1 MKPWKGKRGRIA
13 AGASVSLHAAV
24 YLALAA
30 GGFFTLFQQYTR
42 QAGVT
47 EVMVYNAEDLAG
59 AGGRDAAGTDE
70 DLGGAADS
78 EGRAEASGAMAA
90 GEVASTNPDEMGTA
104 ADGMTYGTIS
114 QARREGGASTGAGTV
129 SRPPALAGKPQSVSQ
144 SGRDSG
150 GTGRAA
156 GPGKNEAAAP
166 AGTLQVPDAVA
177 DILDA
182 LRKKSPIKLSEAKT
196 VPPTP
201 AIPPSQSNTTVITA
215 ENMEAHQDTTVQ
227 QALQRVTGVT
237 VNEMVPGISSYVKLN
252 GDDRVLILVDG
263 QSLANAQG
271 SGYGRGSVDLASL
284 PGIGAIDH
292 IEVTK
297 GSGSVRYGSGAVGG
311 VINIVTKK
319 GNRNESSLDAY
330 TGSWGSHGLTL
341 TNEGRA
347 GKTSWL
353 LNGSIR
359 ERQYFGFPNGMPTD
373 SSHADYHDASA
384 FLRINQELNGHN
396 SLTFETSH
404 DDFHGHSATFWA
416 RGWYRKAGFY
426 KGKYSEEKA
435 ITEAEAK
442 RTPKD
447 KLVDRREDY
456 WYPNKNK
463 VVERLINNY
472 SLTWKFQ
479 TDKDTPGFLRYFND
493 YQRTYW
499 KNHYFTRSQGLEWQ
513 NNWQLGPHQHL
524 TAGAE
529 WTEDMG
535 TNYEANYID
544 KKRHNQALY
553 AEDALTFG
561 KFTVTPGLRWDD
573 NSTFGAHQ
581 TPRLAM
587 NYKANKDFNV
597 YASWGR
603 VFSPPRLNDQF
614 YITSTSHGNE
624 NLQPEEGYTQTLG
637 FQYQAGPKTS
647 LEGSIFHSNL
657 ENVIRWN
664 RTSSYSEAENLNEE
678 DKRGFELT
686 WKQKVNDKWDYEAG
700 YSYIHTKVDQGKGD
714 GLVYDTSYNQ
724 PNGYHAGVH
733 YQSGKWQ
740 AAVDM
745 TAGTG
750 RNDTYYRNNSYVV
763 WNASASYAPDKST
776 TIYARVNNFND
787 ESYDLYH
794 NYPAAGRN
802 WQIGVKKKF

>member
-47 EVMVYNAEDLAG
+47 EVMVYNAEDLGG

-70 DLGGAADS
+70 DLGGAADP

-150 GTGRAA
+150 GTVRAA

-182 LRKKSPIKLSEAKT
+182 LRKKFPVKLSEAKI

-319 GNRNESSLDAY
+319 GDRRESSLDAY
-330 TGSWGSHGLTL
+330 TGSWGMHGYTL
-341 TNEGRA
+341 TDSGRA
-347 GKTSWL
+347 GATSWL
-353 LNGSIR
+353 VSGSLEQR
-359 ERQYFGFPNGMPTD
+359 EYYAFPHGANTD
-373 SSHADYHDASA
+373 HSHGDIAKKSLSLRLDQDLTDQTSLTVKAYHQDYH
-384 FLRINQELNGHN
+384 GHG
-396 SLTFETSH
+396 STYKA
-404 DDFHGHSATFWA
+404 DPA
-416 RGWYRKAGFY
+416 GWYLTANKPIDRLVND
-426 KGKYSEEKA
+426 YSVTYHFK
-435 ITEAEAK
+435 K
-442 RTPKD
+442 
-447 KLVDRREDY
+447 
-456 WYPNKNK
+456 
-463 VVERLINNY
+463 
-472 SLTWKFQ
+472 Q
-479 TDKDTPGFLRYFND
+479 TAQPGFLRYFND

-499 KNHYFTRSQGLEWQ
+499 SNHYFTRTQGLEWQ
-513 NNWQLGPHQHL
+513 DNWQFGSHQHV

-535 TNYEANYID
+535 TNYEAHYID
-544 KKRHNQALY
+544 KKRHNQAFY

-561 KFTVTPGLRWDD
+561 KFTVTPGLRWDR
-573 NSTFGAHQ
+573 NSTFGSHQ

-587 NYKANKDFNV
+587 NYKANDAFNV

-614 YITSTSHGNE
+614 YMTTSRGQITSQGNE
-624 NLQPEEGYTQTLG
+624 NLQPEEGYTETLG
-637 FQYQAGPKTS
+637 FQYQAGPKTV
-647 LEGSIFHSNL
+647 LEGSVFHSNL
-657 ENVIRWN
+657 QHVIRWN
-664 RTSSYSEAENLNEE
+664 RAVMPHEAENLDEE

-686 WKQKVNDKWDYEAG
+686 WKQKVNDKWDYEGG
-700 YSYIHTKVDQGKGD
+700 YSYIRTKVDKGA
-714 GLVYDTSYNQ
+714 GLTFDTTYNQ
-724 PNGYHAGVH
+724 PNGYHVGIH
-733 YQSGKWQ
+733 YHSGKWQ
-740 AAVDM
+740 AGADM

-763 WNASASYAPDKST
+763 WNVSASYSPDAAT
-776 TIYARVNNFND
+776 TMYVKVNNLND
-787 ESYDLYH
+787 EAYDLYH

-802 WQIGVKKKF
+802 WQVGVKKKF

>member
-70 DLGGAADS
+70 DLGGAADP

-114 QARREGGASTGAGTV
+114 QARREGGALTGAGTV
-129 SRPPALAGKPQSVSQ
+129 SRPPALAGKPQSASQ

-150 GTGRAA
+150 GTVRAA

-166 AGTLQVPDAVA
+166 AGILQVPDAVA

-182 LRKKSPIKLSEAKT
+182 LRKKFPVKLSEAKI

-319 GNRNESSLDAY
+319 GDRRESSLDAY
-330 TGSWGSHGLTL
+330 NGSWGMHGYTL
-341 TNEGRA
+341 TDSGRA
-347 GKTSWL
+347 GATSWL
-353 LNGSIR
+353 VSGSLEQR
-359 ERQYFGFPNGMPTD
+359 EYYAFPHGANTD
-373 SSHADYHDASA
+373 HSRGDIAKKSLSLRLDQDLTDQTSLTVKAYHQDYH
-384 FLRINQELNGHN
+384 GHG
-396 SLTFETSH
+396 STYKA
-404 DDFHGHSATFWA
+404 DPA
-416 RGWYRKAGFY
+416 GWYLTANKPIDRLVND
-426 KGKYSEEKA
+426 YSVTYHFK
-435 ITEAEAK
+435 K
-442 RTPKD
+442 
-447 KLVDRREDY
+447 
-456 WYPNKNK
+456 
-463 VVERLINNY
+463 
-472 SLTWKFQ
+472 Q
-479 TDKDTPGFLRYFND
+479 TAQPGFLRYFND

-499 KNHYFTRSQGLEWQ
+499 SNHYFTRTQGLEWQ
-513 NNWQLGPHQHL
+513 DNWQLGSHQHV

-535 TNYEANYID
+535 TNYEAHYID
-544 KKRHNQALY
+544 KKRHNQAFY

-561 KFTVTPGLRWDD
+561 KFTVTPGLRWDR
-573 NSTFGAHQ
+573 NSTFGSHQ

-587 NYKANKDFNV
+587 NYKANDAFNV

-614 YITSTSHGNE
+614 YMTTSRGQITSQGNE
-624 NLQPEEGYTQTLG
+624 NLQPEEGYTETLG
-637 FQYQAGPKTS
+637 FQYQAGPKTV
-647 LEGSIFHSNL
+647 LEGSVFHSNL
-657 ENVIRWN
+657 QHVIRWN
-664 RTSSYSEAENLNEE
+664 RAVMPHEAENFDEE

-686 WKQKVNDKWDYEAG
+686 WKQKVNDKWDYEGG
-700 YSYIHTKVDQGKGD
+700 YSYIRTKVDKGA
-714 GLVYDTSYNQ
+714 GLTFDTTYNQ
-724 PNGYHAGVH
+724 PNGYHAGIH
-733 YQSGKWQ
+733 YHSGKWQ
-740 AAVDM
+740 AGADM

-763 WNASASYAPDKST
+763 WNVSASYSPDAAT
-776 TIYARVNNFND
+776 TMYVKVNNLND
-787 ESYDLYH
+787 EAYDLYH

-802 WQIGVKKKF
+802 WQVGVKKKF

>member
-70 DLGGAADS
+70 DLGGAADP

-129 SRPPALAGKPQSVSQ
+129 SRPPSLAGKPQSASQ

-150 GTGRAA
+150 GTVRAA

-182 LRKKSPIKLSEAKT
+182 LRKKFPAKLSEAKI
-196 VPPTP
+196 VPPAP

-292 IEVTK
+292 LEVTK

-319 GNRNESSLDAY
+319 GDRRESSLDAY
-330 TGSWGSHGLTL
+330 TGSWGMHGYTL
-341 TNEGRA
+341 TDSGRA
-347 GKTSWL
+347 GATSWL
-353 LNGSIR
+353 VSGSLEQR
-359 ERQYFGFPNGMPTD
+359 EYYAFPHGANTD
-373 SSHADYHDASA
+373 HSRGDIAKKSLSLRLDQDLTDQTSLTVKAYHQDYH
-384 FLRINQELNGHN
+384 GHG
-396 SLTFETSH
+396 STYKA
-404 DDFHGHSATFWA
+404 DPA
-416 RGWYRKAGFY
+416 GWYLTANKPIDRLVND
-426 KGKYSEEKA
+426 YSVTYHFK
-435 ITEAEAK
+435 K
-442 RTPKD
+442 
-447 KLVDRREDY
+447 
-456 WYPNKNK
+456 
-463 VVERLINNY
+463 
-472 SLTWKFQ
+472 Q
-479 TDKDTPGFLRYFND
+479 TAQPGFLRYFND

-499 KNHYFTRSQGLEWQ
+499 SNHYFTRTQGLEWQ
-513 NNWQLGPHQHL
+513 DNWQLGSHQHV

-535 TNYEANYID
+535 TNYEAHYID
-544 KKRHNQALY
+544 KKRHNQAFY

-561 KFTVTPGLRWDD
+561 KFTVTPGLRWDR
-573 NSTFGAHQ
+573 NSTFGSHQ

-587 NYKANKDFNV
+587 NYKANDAFNV

-614 YITSTSHGNE
+614 YMTTSRGQITSQGNE
-624 NLQPEEGYTQTLG
+624 NLQPEEGYTETLG
-637 FQYQAGPKTS
+637 FQYQAGPKTV
-647 LEGSIFHSNL
+647 LEGSVFHSNL
-657 ENVIRWN
+657 QHVIRWN
-664 RTSSYSEAENLNEE
+664 RAVMPHEAENLDEE

-686 WKQKVNDKWDYEAG
+686 WKQKVNDKWDYEGG
-700 YSYIHTKVDQGKGD
+700 YSYIRTKVDKGA
-714 GLVYDTSYNQ
+714 GLTFDTTYNQ

-733 YQSGKWQ
+733 YHSGKWQ
-740 AAVDM
+740 AGADM

-763 WNASASYAPDKST
+763 WNVSASYSPDAAT
-776 TIYARVNNFND
+776 TMYVKVNNLND
-787 ESYDLYH
+787 EAYDLYH

-802 WQIGVKKKF
+802 WQVGVKKKF

>member
-59 AGGRDAAGTDE
+59 AGGRDAAGSDE
-70 DLGGAADS
+70 DLGGAADLDS
-78 EGRAEASGAMAA
+78 SAGVSGTLTNGEAASPGLD
-90 GEVASTNPDEMGTA
+90 EVGTA
-104 ADGMTYGTIS
+104 ADGLTYEVIS
-114 QARREGGASTGAGTV
+114 QASREKGASTGAGTV
-129 SRPPALAGKPQSVSQ
+129 SRPPALAGKPQSASQ

-150 GTGRAA
+150 GTVRAA

-182 LRKKSPIKLSEAKT
+182 LRKKFPIKLSEAKT
-196 VPPTP
+196 IPPTP

-319 GNRNESSLDAY
+319 GDRRESSLDAY
-330 TGSWGSHGLTL
+330 TGSWGMHGYTL
-341 TNEGRA
+341 TDSGRA
-347 GKTSWL
+347 GATSWL
-353 LNGSIR
+353 VSGSLEQR
-359 ERQYFGFPNGMPTD
+359 EYYAFPHGANTD
-373 SSHADYHDASA
+373 HSRGDIAKKSLSLRLDQDLTDQTSLTVKAYHQDYH
-384 FLRINQELNGHN
+384 GHG
-396 SLTFETSH
+396 STYKA
-404 DDFHGHSATFWA
+404 DPA
-416 RGWYRKAGFY
+416 GWYLTANKPIDRLVND
-426 KGKYSEEKA
+426 YSVTYHFK
-435 ITEAEAK
+435 K
-442 RTPKD
+442 
-447 KLVDRREDY
+447 
-456 WYPNKNK
+456 
-463 VVERLINNY
+463 
-472 SLTWKFQ
+472 Q
-479 TDKDTPGFLRYFND
+479 TAQPGFLRYFND

-499 KNHYFTRSQGLEWQ
+499 SNHYFTRTQGLEWQ
-513 NNWQLGPHQHL
+513 DNWQLDSHQHV

-535 TNYEANYID
+535 TNYEAHYID
-544 KKRHNQALY
+544 KKRHNQAFY

-561 KFTVTPGLRWDD
+561 KFTVTPGLRWDR
-573 NSTFGAHQ
+573 NSTFGSHQ

-587 NYKANKDFNV
+587 NYKANDAFNV

-614 YITSTSHGNE
+614 YMTTSRGKITSQGNE
-624 NLQPEEGYTQTLG
+624 NLQPEEGYTETLG
-637 FQYQAGPKTS
+637 FQYQTGPKTV
-647 LEGSIFHSNL
+647 LEGSVFHSNL
-657 ENVIRWN
+657 QHVIRWN
-664 RTSSYSEAENLNEE
+664 RAVMPHEAENLDEE

-686 WKQKVNDKWDYEAG
+686 WKQKVNDKWDYEGG
-700 YSYIHTKVDQGKGD
+700 YSYIRTKVDKGA
-714 GLVYDTSYNQ
+714 GLTFDTTYNQ
-724 PNGYHAGVH
+724 PNGYHAGIH
-733 YQSGKWQ
+733 YHSGKWQ
-740 AAVDM
+740 AGADM

-763 WNASASYAPDKST
+763 WNVSASYSPDAAT
-776 TIYARVNNFND
+776 TMYVKVNNLND
-787 ESYDLYH
+787 EAYDLYH

-802 WQIGVKKKF
+802 WQVGVKKKF

>member
-70 DLGGAADS
+70 DLGGAADP

-114 QARREGGASTGAGTV
+114 QARREGGASTGSGTV
-129 SRPPALAGKPQSVSQ
+129 SRPPALAGKPQSASQ

-182 LRKKSPIKLSEAKT
+182 LRKKIPVKLSEVKI

-201 AIPPSQSNTTVITA
+201 TIPPSQSNTTVITA

-319 GNRNESSLDAY
+319 GDRRESSLDAY
-330 TGSWGSHGLTL
+330 TGSWGMHGYTL
-341 TNEGRA
+341 TDSGRA
-347 GKTSWL
+347 GATSWL
-353 LNGSIR
+353 VSGSLEQR
-359 ERQYFGFPNGMPTD
+359 EYYAFPHGANTD
-373 SSHADYHDASA
+373 HSRGDIAKKSLSLRLDQDLTDQTSLTVKAYHQDYH
-384 FLRINQELNGHN
+384 GHG
-396 SLTFETSH
+396 STYKA
-404 DDFHGHSATFWA
+404 DPA
-416 RGWYRKAGFY
+416 GWYLTANKPIDRLVND
-426 KGKYSEEKA
+426 YSVTYHFK
-435 ITEAEAK
+435 K
-442 RTPKD
+442 
-447 KLVDRREDY
+447 
-456 WYPNKNK
+456 
-463 VVERLINNY
+463 
-472 SLTWKFQ
+472 Q
-479 TDKDTPGFLRYFND
+479 TAQPGFLRYFND

-499 KNHYFTRSQGLEWQ
+499 SNHYFTRTQGLEWQ
-513 NNWQLGPHQHL
+513 DNWQLGSHQHV

-535 TNYEANYID
+535 TNYEAHYID
-544 KKRHNQALY
+544 KKRHNQAFY

-561 KFTVTPGLRWDD
+561 KFTVTPGLRWDR
-573 NSTFGAHQ
+573 NSTFGSHQ

-587 NYKANKDFNV
+587 NYKANDAFNV

-614 YITSTSHGNE
+614 YMTTSRGQITSQGNE
-624 NLQPEEGYTQTLG
+624 NLQPEEGYTETLG
-637 FQYQAGPKTS
+637 FQYQAGPKTV
-647 LEGSIFHSNL
+647 LEGSVFHSNL
-657 ENVIRWN
+657 QHVIRWN
-664 RTSSYSEAENLNEE
+664 RAVMPHEAENLDEE

-686 WKQKVNDKWDYEAG
+686 WKQKVNDKWDYEGG
-700 YSYIHTKVDQGKGD
+700 YSYIRTKVDKGA
-714 GLVYDTSYNQ
+714 GLTFDTTYNQ

-733 YQSGKWQ
+733 YHSGKWQ
-740 AAVDM
+740 AGADM

-763 WNASASYAPDKST
+763 WNVSASYSPDAAT
-776 TIYARVNNFND
+776 TMYVKVNNLND
-787 ESYDLYH
+787 EAYDLYH

-802 WQIGVKKKF
+802 WQVGVKKKF

>member
-70 DLGGAADS
+70 DLGGAADP

-104 ADGMTYGTIS
+104 ADGLTYEVIS
-114 QARREGGASTGAGTV
+114 QASREKAASTGSGTV
-129 SRPPALAGKPQSVSQ
+129 SRPPALAGKPQSASQ

-156 GPGKNEAAAP
+156 GMGKNEAAAP

-182 LRKKSPIKLSEAKT
+182 LRKKFPIKLSEAKI

-319 GNRNESSLDAY
+319 GDRRESSLDAY
-330 TGSWGSHGLTL
+330 TGSWGMHGYTL
-341 TNEGRA
+341 TDSGRA
-347 GKTSWL
+347 GATSWL
-353 LNGSIR
+353 VSGSLEQR
-359 ERQYFGFPNGMPTD
+359 EYYAFPHGANTD
-373 SSHADYHDASA
+373 HSRGDIAKKSLSLRLDQDLTDQTSLTVKAYHQDYH
-384 FLRINQELNGHN
+384 GHG
-396 SLTFETSH
+396 STYKA
-404 DDFHGHSATFWA
+404 DPA
-416 RGWYRKAGFY
+416 GWYLTANKPIDRLVND
-426 KGKYSEEKA
+426 YSVTYHFK
-435 ITEAEAK
+435 K
-442 RTPKD
+442 
-447 KLVDRREDY
+447 
-456 WYPNKNK
+456 
-463 VVERLINNY
+463 
-472 SLTWKFQ
+472 Q
-479 TDKDTPGFLRYFND
+479 TAQPGFLRYFND

-499 KNHYFTRSQGLEWQ
+499 SNHYFTRTQGLEWQ
-513 NNWQLGPHQHL
+513 DNWQLGSHQHV

-544 KKRHNQALY
+544 KKRHNQAFY

-561 KFTVTPGLRWDD
+561 KFTVTPGLRWD
-573 NSTFGAHQ
+573 NSSTYGVHQ

-587 NYKANKDFNV
+587 NYKANDAFNI

-614 YITSTSHGNE
+614 YMTTSRGQITSQGNE
-624 NLQPEEGYTQTLG
+624 NLQPEEGYTETLG
-637 FQYQAGPKTS
+637 FQYQAGPKTV
-647 LEGSIFHSNL
+647 LEGSVFHSNL
-657 ENVIRWN
+657 QHVIRWN
-664 RTSSYSEAENLNEE
+664 RAVMPHEAENLDEE

-686 WKQKVNDKWDYEAG
+686 WKQKVNDKWDYEGG
-700 YSYIHTKVDQGKGD
+700 YSYIRTKVDKGA
-714 GLVYDTSYNQ
+714 GLTFDTTYNQ

-733 YQSGKWQ
+733 YHSGKWQ
-740 AAVDM
+740 AGADM

-763 WNASASYAPDKST
+763 WNVSASYSPDAVT
-776 TIYARVNNFND
+776 TMYVKVNNLND
-787 ESYDLYH
+787 EAYDLYH

-802 WQIGVKKKF
+802 WQVGVKKKF

>member
-70 DLGGAADS
+70 DLGGAADP
-78 EGRAEASGAMAA
+78 EGRAEALGAMAV

-129 SRPPALAGKPQSVSQ
+129 SRPPALAGKPQSASQ

-182 LRKKSPIKLSEAKT
+182 LRKKFPVKLSEAKI

-319 GNRNESSLDAY
+319 GDRRESSLDAY
-330 TGSWGSHGLTL
+330 TGSWGMHGYTL
-341 TNEGRA
+341 TDSGRA
-347 GKTSWL
+347 GATSWL
-353 LNGSIR
+353 VSGSLEQR
-359 ERQYFGFPNGMPTD
+359 EYYAFPHGANTD
-373 SSHADYHDASA
+373 HSRGDIAKKSLSLRLDQDLTDQTSLTVKAYHQDYH
-384 FLRINQELNGHN
+384 GHG
-396 SLTFETSH
+396 STYKADPT
-404 DDFHGHSATFWA
+404 
-416 RGWYRKAGFY
+416 GWYLTANKPIDRLVND
-426 KGKYSEEKA
+426 YSVTYHFK
-435 ITEAEAK
+435 K
-442 RTPKD
+442 
-447 KLVDRREDY
+447 
-456 WYPNKNK
+456 
-463 VVERLINNY
+463 
-472 SLTWKFQ
+472 Q
-479 TDKDTPGFLRYFND
+479 TAQPGFLRYFND

-499 KNHYFTRSQGLEWQ
+499 SNHYFTRTQGLEWQ
-513 NNWQLGPHQHL
+513 DNWQLGSHQHV

-535 TNYEANYID
+535 TNYEAHYID
-544 KKRHNQALY
+544 KKRHNQAFY

-561 KFTVTPGLRWDD
+561 KFTVTPGLRWDR
-573 NSTFGAHQ
+573 NSTFGSHQ

-587 NYKANKDFNV
+587 NYKANDAFNV

-614 YITSTSHGNE
+614 YMTTSRGQITSQGNE
-624 NLQPEEGYTQTLG
+624 NLQPEEGYTETLG
-637 FQYQAGPKTS
+637 FQYQAGPKTV
-647 LEGSIFHSNL
+647 LEGSVFHSNL
-657 ENVIRWN
+657 QHVIRWN
-664 RTSSYSEAENLNEE
+664 RAVMPHEAENLDEE

-686 WKQKVNDKWDYEAG
+686 WKQKVNDKWDYEGG
-700 YSYIHTKVDQGKGD
+700 YSYIRTKVDKGA
-714 GLVYDTSYNQ
+714 GLTFDTTYNQ
-724 PNGYHAGVH
+724 PNGYHAGIH
-733 YQSGKWQ
+733 YHSGKWQ
-740 AAVDM
+740 AGADM

-763 WNASASYAPDKST
+763 WNVSASYSPDAAT
-776 TIYARVNNFND
+776 TMYVKVNNLND
-787 ESYDLYH
+787 EAYDLYH

-802 WQIGVKKKF
+802 WQVGVKKKF

>member
-47 EVMVYNAEDLAG
+47 EVMVYNAEDLGG

-70 DLGGAADS
+70 DLGGAADP

-150 GTGRAA
+150 GTVRAA

-182 LRKKSPIKLSEAKT
+182 LRKKFPVKLSEAKI

-201 AIPPSQSNTTVITA
+201 AIPPSQSNTTVIKA

-319 GNRNESSLDAY
+319 GDRRESSLDAY
-330 TGSWGSHGLTL
+330 TGSWGMHGYTL
-341 TNEGRA
+341 TDSGRA
-347 GKTSWL
+347 GATSWL
-353 LNGSIR
+353 VSGSLEQR
-359 ERQYFGFPNGMPTD
+359 EYYAFPHGANTD
-373 SSHADYHDASA
+373 HSHGDIAKKSLSLRLDQDLTDQTSLTVKAYHQDYH
-384 FLRINQELNGHN
+384 GHG
-396 SLTFETSH
+396 STYKA
-404 DDFHGHSATFWA
+404 DPA
-416 RGWYRKAGFY
+416 GWYLTANKPIDRLVND
-426 KGKYSEEKA
+426 YSVTYHFK
-435 ITEAEAK
+435 K
-442 RTPKD
+442 
-447 KLVDRREDY
+447 
-456 WYPNKNK
+456 
-463 VVERLINNY
+463 
-472 SLTWKFQ
+472 Q
-479 TDKDTPGFLRYFND
+479 TAQPGFLRYFND

-499 KNHYFTRSQGLEWQ
+499 SNHYFTRTQGLEWQ
-513 NNWQLGPHQHL
+513 DNWQLGSHQHV

-535 TNYEANYID
+535 TNYEAHYID
-544 KKRHNQALY
+544 KKRHNQAFY

-561 KFTVTPGLRWDD
+561 KFTVTPGLRWDR
-573 NSTFGAHQ
+573 NSTFGSHQ

-587 NYKANKDFNV
+587 NYKANDAFNV

-614 YITSTSHGNE
+614 YMTTSRGQITSQGNE
-624 NLQPEEGYTQTLG
+624 NLQPEEGYTETLG
-637 FQYQAGPKTS
+637 FQYQAGPKTV
-647 LEGSIFHSNL
+647 LEGSVFHSNL
-657 ENVIRWN
+657 QHVIRWN
-664 RTSSYSEAENLNEE
+664 RAVMPHEAENLDEE

-686 WKQKVNDKWDYEAG
+686 WKQKVNDKWDYEGG
-700 YSYIHTKVDQGKGD
+700 YSYIRTKVDKGA
-714 GLVYDTSYNQ
+714 GLTFDTTYNQ
-724 PNGYHAGVH
+724 PNGYHAGIH
-733 YQSGKWQ
+733 YHSGKWQ
-740 AAVDM
+740 AGADM

-763 WNASASYAPDKST
+763 WNVSASYSPDAAT
-776 TIYARVNNFND
+776 TMYVKVNNLND
-787 ESYDLYH
+787 EAYDLYH

-802 WQIGVKKKF
+802 WQVGVKKKF

>member
-70 DLGGAADS
+70 DLGGAADP

-114 QARREGGASTGAGTV
+114 QARREGGASTGSGTV
-129 SRPPALAGKPQSVSQ
+129 SRPPALAGKPQSASQ

-182 LRKKSPIKLSEAKT
+182 LRKKFPVKLSEAKI

-319 GNRNESSLDAY
+319 GDRRESSLDAY
-330 TGSWGSHGLTL
+330 TGSWGMHGYTL
-341 TNEGRA
+341 TDSGRA
-347 GKTSWL
+347 GATSWL
-353 LNGSIR
+353 VSGSLEQR
-359 ERQYFGFPNGMPTD
+359 EYYAFPHGANTD
-373 SSHADYHDASA
+373 HSRGDIAKKSLSLRLDQDLTDQTSLTVKAYHQDYH
-384 FLRINQELNGHN
+384 GHG
-396 SLTFETSH
+396 STYKA
-404 DDFHGHSATFWA
+404 DPA
-416 RGWYRKAGFY
+416 GWYLTANKPIDRLVND
-426 KGKYSEEKA
+426 YSVTYHFK
-435 ITEAEAK
+435 K
-442 RTPKD
+442 
-447 KLVDRREDY
+447 
-456 WYPNKNK
+456 
-463 VVERLINNY
+463 
-472 SLTWKFQ
+472 Q
-479 TDKDTPGFLRYFND
+479 TAQPGFLRYFND

-499 KNHYFTRSQGLEWQ
+499 SNHYFTRTQGLEWQ
-513 NNWQLGPHQHL
+513 DNWQLGSHQHV

-535 TNYEANYID
+535 TNYEAHYID
-544 KKRHNQALY
+544 KKRHNQAFY

-561 KFTVTPGLRWDD
+561 KFTVTPGLRWDR
-573 NSTFGAHQ
+573 NSTFGSHQ

-587 NYKANKDFNV
+587 NYKANDAFNV

-637 FQYQAGPKTS
+637 FQYQAGPKTV
-647 LEGSIFHSNL
+647 LEGSVFHSNL
-657 ENVIRWN
+657 QHVIRWN
-664 RTSSYSEAENLNEE
+664 RAVMPHEAENLDEE

-686 WKQKVNDKWDYEAG
+686 WKQKVNDKWDYEGG
-700 YSYIHTKVDQGKGD
+700 YSYIRTKVDKGA
-714 GLVYDTSYNQ
+714 GLTFDTTYNQ
-724 PNGYHAGVH
+724 PNGYHAGIH
-733 YQSGKWQ
+733 YHSGKWQ
-740 AAVDM
+740 AGADM

-763 WNASASYAPDKST
+763 WNVSASYSPDAAT
-776 TIYARVNNFND
+776 TMYVKVNNLND
-787 ESYDLYH
+787 EAYDLYH

-802 WQIGVKKKF
+802 WQVGVKKKF

>member
-70 DLGGAADS
+70 DLGGAADP

-129 SRPPALAGKPQSVSQ
+129 SRPPALAGKPQSASQ

-182 LRKKSPIKLSEAKT
+182 LRKKFPVKLSEAKI

-319 GNRNESSLDAY
+319 GDRRESSLDAY
-330 TGSWGSHGLTL
+330 TGSWGMHGYTL
-341 TNEGRA
+341 TDSGRA
-347 GKTSWL
+347 GATSWL
-353 LNGSIR
+353 VSGSLEQR
-359 ERQYFGFPNGMPTD
+359 EYYAFPHGANTD
-373 SSHADYHDASA
+373 HSRGDIAKKSLSLRLDQDLTDQTSLTVKAYHQDYH
-384 FLRINQELNGHN
+384 GHG
-396 SLTFETSH
+396 STYKA
-404 DDFHGHSATFWA
+404 DPA
-416 RGWYRKAGFY
+416 GWYLTANKPIDRLVND
-426 KGKYSEEKA
+426 YSVTYHFK
-435 ITEAEAK
+435 K
-442 RTPKD
+442 
-447 KLVDRREDY
+447 
-456 WYPNKNK
+456 
-463 VVERLINNY
+463 
-472 SLTWKFQ
+472 Q
-479 TDKDTPGFLRYFND
+479 TAQPGFLRYFND

-499 KNHYFTRSQGLEWQ
+499 SNHYFTRTQGLEWQ
-513 NNWQLGPHQHL
+513 DNWQLGSHQHV

-535 TNYEANYID
+535 TNYEAHYID
-544 KKRHNQALY
+544 KKRHNQAFY

-561 KFTVTPGLRWDD
+561 KFTVTPGLRWDR
-573 NSTFGAHQ
+573 NSTFGSHQ

-587 NYKANKDFNV
+587 NYKANDAFNV

-614 YITSTSHGNE
+614 YMTTSRGQITSQGNE
-624 NLQPEEGYTQTLG
+624 NLQPEEGYTETLG
-637 FQYQAGPKTS
+637 FQYQAGPKTV
-647 LEGSIFHSNL
+647 LEGSVFHSNL
-657 ENVIRWN
+657 QHVIRWN
-664 RTSSYSEAENLNEE
+664 RAVMPHEAENLDEE

-686 WKQKVNDKWDYEAG
+686 WKQKVNDKWDYEGG
-700 YSYIHTKVDQGKGD
+700 YSYIRTKVDKGA
-714 GLVYDTSYNQ
+714 GLTFDTTYNQ
-724 PNGYHAGVH
+724 PNGYHAGIH
-733 YQSGKWQ
+733 YHSGKWQ
-740 AAVDM
+740 AGADM

-763 WNASASYAPDKST
+763 WNVSASYSPDAAT
-776 TIYARVNNFND
+776 TMYVKVNNLND
-787 ESYDLYH
+787 EAYDLYH

-802 WQIGVKKKF
+802 WQVGVKKKF

>member
-1 MKPWKGKRGRIA
+1 MKSWKGKRGRIA

-70 DLGGAADS
+70 DLGGAADP

-114 QARREGGASTGAGTV
+114 QARREGAASTGAGTV
-129 SRPPALAGKPQSVSQ
+129 SRPPALAGKPQSASQ

-182 LRKKSPIKLSEAKT
+182 LRKKFPIKLSEAKT

-319 GNRNESSLDAY
+319 GDRRESSLDAY
-330 TGSWGSHGLTL
+330 TGSWGMHGYTL
-341 TNEGRA
+341 TDSGRA
-347 GKTSWL
+347 GATSWL
-353 LNGSIR
+353 VSGSLEQR
-359 ERQYFGFPNGMPTD
+359 EYYAFPHGANTD
-373 SSHADYHDASA
+373 HSRGDISKKSLSLRLDQDLTDQTSLTVKAYHQDYH
-384 FLRINQELNGHN
+384 GHGSTYKAN
-396 SLTFETSH
+396 P
-404 DDFHGHSATFWA
+404 A
-416 RGWYRKAGFY
+416 GWYLTANKPIDRLVND
-426 KGKYSEEKA
+426 YSVTYHFK
-435 ITEAEAK
+435 K
-442 RTPKD
+442 
-447 KLVDRREDY
+447 
-456 WYPNKNK
+456 
-463 VVERLINNY
+463 
-472 SLTWKFQ
+472 Q
-479 TDKDTPGFLRYFND
+479 TAQPGFLRYFND

-499 KNHYFTRSQGLEWQ
+499 SNHYFTRTQGLEWQ
-513 NNWQLGPHQHL
+513 DNWQLDSHQHV

-535 TNYEANYID
+535 TNYEAHYID
-544 KKRHNQALY
+544 KKRHNQAFY

-561 KFTVTPGLRWDD
+561 KFTVTPGLRWDR
-573 NSTFGAHQ
+573 NSTFGSHQ

-587 NYKANKDFNV
+587 NYKANDAFNV

-614 YITSTSHGNE
+614 YMTTSRGKITSQGNE
-624 NLQPEEGYTQTLG
+624 NLQPEEGYTETLG
-637 FQYQAGPKTS
+637 FQYQAGPKTV
-647 LEGSIFHSNL
+647 LEGSVFHSNL
-657 ENVIRWN
+657 QHVIRWN
-664 RTSSYSEAENLNEE
+664 RAVMPHEAENLDEE

-686 WKQKVNDKWDYEAG
+686 WKQKVNDKWDYEGG
-700 YSYIHTKVDQGKGD
+700 YSYIRTKVDKGA
-714 GLVYDTSYNQ
+714 GLTFDTTYNQ
-724 PNGYHAGVH
+724 PNGYHAGIH
-733 YQSGKWQ
+733 YHSGKWQ
-740 AAVDM
+740 AGADM

-763 WNASASYAPDKST
+763 WNVSASYSPDAAT
-776 TIYARVNNFND
+776 TMYVKVNNLND
-787 ESYDLYH
+787 EAYDLYH

-802 WQIGVKKKF
+802 WQVGVKKKF

>member
-70 DLGGAADS
+70 DLGGAADP

-104 ADGMTYGTIS
+104 ADGLTYEVIS
-114 QARREGGASTGAGTV
+114 QASREKAASTGSGTV
-129 SRPPALAGKPQSVSQ
+129 SRPPALAGKPQSASQ

-182 LRKKSPIKLSEAKT
+182 LRKKFPVKLSEAKI

-319 GNRNESSLDAY
+319 GDRRESSLDAY
-330 TGSWGSHGLTL
+330 TGSWGMHGYTL
-341 TNEGRA
+341 TDSGRA
-347 GKTSWL
+347 GATSWL
-353 LNGSIR
+353 VSGSLEQR
-359 ERQYFGFPNGMPTD
+359 EYYAFPHGANTD
-373 SSHADYHDASA
+373 HSRGDIAKKSLSLRLDQDLTDQTSLTVKAYHQDYH
-384 FLRINQELNGHN
+384 GHG
-396 SLTFETSH
+396 STYKADPT
-404 DDFHGHSATFWA
+404 
-416 RGWYRKAGFY
+416 GWYLTANKPIDRLVND
-426 KGKYSEEKA
+426 YSVTYHFK
-435 ITEAEAK
+435 K
-442 RTPKD
+442 
-447 KLVDRREDY
+447 
-456 WYPNKNK
+456 
-463 VVERLINNY
+463 
-472 SLTWKFQ
+472 Q
-479 TDKDTPGFLRYFND
+479 TAQPGFLRYFND

-499 KNHYFTRSQGLEWQ
+499 SNHYFTRTQGLEWQ
-513 NNWQLGPHQHL
+513 DNWQLGSHQHV

-535 TNYEANYID
+535 TNYEAHYID
-544 KKRHNQALY
+544 KKRHNQAFY

-561 KFTVTPGLRWDD
+561 KFTVTPGLRWDR
-573 NSTFGAHQ
+573 NSTFGSHQ

-587 NYKANKDFNV
+587 NYKANDAFNV

-614 YITSTSHGNE
+614 YMTTSRGQITSQGNE
-624 NLQPEEGYTQTLG
+624 NLQPEEGYTETLG
-637 FQYQAGPKTS
+637 FQYQAGPKTV
-647 LEGSIFHSNL
+647 LEGSVFHSNL
-657 ENVIRWN
+657 QHVIRWN
-664 RTSSYSEAENLNEE
+664 RAVMPHEAENLDEE

-686 WKQKVNDKWDYEAG
+686 WKQKVNDKWDYEGG
-700 YSYIHTKVDQGKGD
+700 YSYIRTKVDKGA
-714 GLVYDTSYNQ
+714 GLTFDTTYNQ
-724 PNGYHAGVH
+724 PNGYHAGIH
-733 YQSGKWQ
+733 YHSGKWQ
-740 AAVDM
+740 AGADM

-763 WNASASYAPDKST
+763 WNVSASYSPDAAT
-776 TIYARVNNFND
+776 TMYVKVNNLND
-787 ESYDLYH
+787 EAYDLYH

-802 WQIGVKKKF
+802 WQVGVKKKF

>member
-70 DLGGAADS
+70 DLGGAADP

-182 LRKKSPIKLSEAKT
+182 LRKKFPIKLSEAKI

-215 ENMEAHQDTTVQ
+215 ESMEAHQDTTVQ

-319 GNRNESSLDAY
+319 GDRRESSLDAY
-330 TGSWGSHGLTL
+330 TGSWGMHGYTL
-341 TNEGRA
+341 TDSGRA
-347 GKTSWL
+347 GATSWIVS
-353 LNGSIR
+353 GSLEQR
-359 ERQYFGFPNGMPTD
+359 EYYAFPHGANTD
-373 SSHADYHDASA
+373 HSRGDIAKKSLSLRLDQDLTDQTSLTVKAYHQDYH
-384 FLRINQELNGHN
+384 GHG
-396 SLTFETSH
+396 STYKA
-404 DDFHGHSATFWA
+404 DPA
-416 RGWYRKAGFY
+416 GWYLTANKPIDRLVND
-426 KGKYSEEKA
+426 YSVTYHFK
-435 ITEAEAK
+435 K
-442 RTPKD
+442 
-447 KLVDRREDY
+447 
-456 WYPNKNK
+456 
-463 VVERLINNY
+463 
-472 SLTWKFQ
+472 Q
-479 TDKDTPGFLRYFND
+479 TAQPGFLRYFND

-499 KNHYFTRSQGLEWQ
+499 SNHYFTRTQGLEWQ
-513 NNWQLGPHQHL
+513 DNWQLGPHQHL

-535 TNYEANYID
+535 TNYEAHYID
-544 KKRHNQALY
+544 KKRHNQAFY
-553 AEDALTFG
+553 AEDALMFG
-561 KFTVTPGLRWDD
+561 KFTVTPGLRWDR
-573 NSTFGAHQ
+573 NSTFGTHQ

-587 NYKANKDFNV
+587 NYKANDAFNV
-597 YASWGR
+597 YASWSR

-614 YITSTSHGNE
+614 YVTTSRGKVTSQGNE
-624 NLQPEEGYTQTLG
+624 NLQPEEGYTETLG
-637 FQYQAGPKTS
+637 FQYQAGPKTV
-647 LEGSIFHSNL
+647 LEGSVFHSNL
-657 ENVIRWN
+657 QHVIRWN
-664 RTSSYSEAENLNEE
+664 RAVMPHEAENLDEE

-686 WKQKVNDKWDYEAG
+686 WKQKVNDKWDYEGG
-700 YSYIHTKVDQGKGD
+700 YSYIRTKVDKGA
-714 GLVYDTSYNQ
+714 GLTFDTTYNQ

-733 YQSGKWQ
+733 YHSGKWQ
-740 AAVDM
+740 AGADM

-763 WNASASYAPDKST
+763 WNVSASYSPDAVT
-776 TIYARVNNFND
+776 TMYVKVNNLND
-787 ESYDLYH
+787 EAYDLYH

-802 WQIGVKKKF
+802 WQVGVKKKF

>member
-70 DLGGAADS
+70 DLGGAADP

-129 SRPPALAGKPQSVSQ
+129 SRPPSLAGKPQSASQ

-150 GTGRAA
+150 GTVRAA

-182 LRKKSPIKLSEAKT
+182 LRKKFPVKLSEAKI

-319 GNRNESSLDAY
+319 GDRRESSLDAY
-330 TGSWGSHGLTL
+330 TGSWGMHGYTL
-341 TNEGRA
+341 TDSGRA
-347 GKTSWL
+347 GATSWL
-353 LNGSIR
+353 VSGSLEQR
-359 ERQYFGFPNGMPTD
+359 EYYAFPHGANTD
-373 SSHADYHDASA
+373 HSRGDIAKKSLSLRLDQDLTDQTSLTVKAYHQDYH
-384 FLRINQELNGHN
+384 GHG
-396 SLTFETSH
+396 STYKA
-404 DDFHGHSATFWA
+404 DPA
-416 RGWYRKAGFY
+416 GWYLTANKPIDRLVND
-426 KGKYSEEKA
+426 YSVTYHFK
-435 ITEAEAK
+435 K
-442 RTPKD
+442 
-447 KLVDRREDY
+447 
-456 WYPNKNK
+456 
-463 VVERLINNY
+463 
-472 SLTWKFQ
+472 Q
-479 TDKDTPGFLRYFND
+479 TAQPGFLRYFND

-499 KNHYFTRSQGLEWQ
+499 SNHYFTRTQGLEWQ
-513 NNWQLGPHQHL
+513 DNWQLGSHQHV

-535 TNYEANYID
+535 TNYEAHYID
-544 KKRHNQALY
+544 KKRHNQAFY
-553 AEDALTFG
+553 AEDVLTFG
-561 KFTVTPGLRWDD
+561 KFTVTPGLRWDR
-573 NSTFGAHQ
+573 NSTFGSHQ

-587 NYKANKDFNV
+587 NYKANDAFNV

-614 YITSTSHGNE
+614 YITTSRGQITSQGNE
-624 NLQPEEGYTQTLG
+624 NLQPEEGYTETLG
-637 FQYQAGPKTS
+637 FQYQAGPKTV
-647 LEGSIFHSNL
+647 LEGSVFHSNL
-657 ENVIRWN
+657 QHVIRWN
-664 RTSSYSEAENLNEE
+664 RAVMPHEAENLDEE

-686 WKQKVNDKWDYEAG
+686 WKQKVNDKWDYEGG
-700 YSYIHTKVDQGKGD
+700 YSYIRTKVDKGA
-714 GLVYDTSYNQ
+714 GLTFDTTYNQ
-724 PNGYHAGVH
+724 PNGYHAGIH
-733 YQSGKWQ
+733 YHSGKWQ
-740 AAVDM
+740 AGADM

-763 WNASASYAPDKST
+763 WNVSASYSPDAAT
-776 TIYARVNNFND
+776 TMYVKVNNLND
-787 ESYDLYH
+787 EAYDLYH

-802 WQIGVKKKF
+802 WQVGVKKKF

>member
-13 AGASVSLHAAV
+13 TGASVSLHAAV

-70 DLGGAADS
+70 DLGGAADP

-90 GEVASTNPDEMGTA
+90 GKVASTNPDEMGTA

-129 SRPPALAGKPQSVSQ
+129 SRPPALAGKPQSASQ

-166 AGTLQVPDAVA
+166 AGPLQVPDAVA

-182 LRKKSPIKLSEAKT
+182 LRKKFPVKLSEVKM
-196 VPPTP
+196 VPPIP
-201 AIPPSQSNTTVITA
+201 AIPPSQSNTTIITA

-319 GNRNESSLDAY
+319 GDRRESSLDAY
-330 TGSWGSHGLTL
+330 TGSWGMHGYTL
-341 TNEGRA
+341 TDSGRA
-347 GKTSWL
+347 GATSWL
-353 LNGSIR
+353 VSGSLEQR
-359 ERQYFGFPNGMPTD
+359 EYYAFPHGANTD
-373 SSHADYHDASA
+373 HSRGDIAKKSLSLRLDQDLTDQTSLTVKAYHQDYH
-384 FLRINQELNGHN
+384 GHG
-396 SLTFETSH
+396 STYKA
-404 DDFHGHSATFWA
+404 DPA
-416 RGWYRKAGFY
+416 GWYLTANKPIDRLVND
-426 KGKYSEEKA
+426 YSVTYHFK
-435 ITEAEAK
+435 K
-442 RTPKD
+442 
-447 KLVDRREDY
+447 
-456 WYPNKNK
+456 
-463 VVERLINNY
+463 
-472 SLTWKFQ
+472 Q
-479 TDKDTPGFLRYFND
+479 TAQPGFLRYFND

-499 KNHYFTRSQGLEWQ
+499 SNHYFTRTQGLEWQ
-513 NNWQLGPHQHL
+513 DNWQLGSHQHV

-535 TNYEANYID
+535 TNYEAHYID
-544 KKRHNQALY
+544 KKRHNQAFY

-561 KFTVTPGLRWDD
+561 KFTVTPGLRWDR
-573 NSTFGAHQ
+573 NSTFGSHQ

-587 NYKANKDFNV
+587 NYKANDAFNV

-614 YITSTSHGNE
+614 YMTTSRGQITSQGNE
-624 NLQPEEGYTQTLG
+624 NLQPEEGYTETLG
-637 FQYQAGPKTS
+637 FQYQAGPKTV
-647 LEGSIFHSNL
+647 LEGSVFHSNL
-657 ENVIRWN
+657 QHVIRWN
-664 RTSSYSEAENLNEE
+664 RAVMPHEAENLDEE

-686 WKQKVNDKWDYEAG
+686 WKQKVNDKWDYEGG
-700 YSYIHTKVDQGKGD
+700 YSYIRTKVDKGA
-714 GLVYDTSYNQ
+714 GLTFDTTYNQ
-724 PNGYHAGVH
+724 PNGYHAGIH
-733 YQSGKWQ
+733 YHSGKWQ
-740 AAVDM
+740 AGADM

-763 WNASASYAPDKST
+763 WNVSASYSPDAAT
-776 TIYARVNNFND
+776 TMYVKVNNLND
-787 ESYDLYH
+787 EAYDLYH

-802 WQIGVKKKF
+802 WQVGVKKKF

>member
-59 AGGRDAAGTDE
+59 AGGRDAAGSDE
-70 DLGGAADS
+70 DQGGAADLDS
-78 EGRAEASGAMAA
+78 SAGVSGTLTNGEAASPGLD
-90 GEVASTNPDEMGTA
+90 EVGTA
-104 ADGMTYGTIS
+104 ADGLTYEVIS
-114 QARREGGASTGAGTV
+114 QASREKGASTGAGTV
-129 SRPPALAGKPQSVSQ
+129 SRPPALAGKPQSASQ
-144 SGRDSG
+144 SGQDSG
-150 GTGRAA
+150 GTVRAA

-182 LRKKSPIKLSEAKT
+182 LRKKFPVKLSEAKI

-319 GNRNESSLDAY
+319 GDRRESSLDAY
-330 TGSWGSHGLTL
+330 TGSWGMHGYTL
-341 TNEGRA
+341 TDSGRA
-347 GKTSWL
+347 GATSWL
-353 LNGSIR
+353 VSGSLEQR
-359 ERQYFGFPNGMPTD
+359 EYYAFPHGANTD
-373 SSHADYHDASA
+373 HSRGDIAKKSLSLRLDQDLTDQTSLTVKAYHQDYH
-384 FLRINQELNGHN
+384 GHG
-396 SLTFETSH
+396 STYKA
-404 DDFHGHSATFWA
+404 DPA
-416 RGWYRKAGFY
+416 GWYLTANKPIDRLVND
-426 KGKYSEEKA
+426 YSVTYHFK
-435 ITEAEAK
+435 K
-442 RTPKD
+442 
-447 KLVDRREDY
+447 
-456 WYPNKNK
+456 
-463 VVERLINNY
+463 
-472 SLTWKFQ
+472 Q
-479 TDKDTPGFLRYFND
+479 TAQPGFLRYFND

-499 KNHYFTRSQGLEWQ
+499 SNHYFTRTQGLEWQ
-513 NNWQLGPHQHL
+513 DNWQLDSHQHV

-535 TNYEANYID
+535 TNYEAHYID
-544 KKRHNQALY
+544 KKRHNQAFY

-561 KFTVTPGLRWDD
+561 KFTVTPGLRWDR
-573 NSTFGAHQ
+573 NSTFGSHQ

-587 NYKANKDFNV
+587 NYKANDAFNV

-614 YITSTSHGNE
+614 YMTTSRGKITSQGNE

-637 FQYQAGPKTS
+637 FQYQAGPKTV
-647 LEGSIFHSNL
+647 LEGSVFHSNL
-657 ENVIRWN
+657 QHVIRWN
-664 RTSSYSEAENLNEE
+664 RAVMPHEAENLDEE

-686 WKQKVNDKWDYEAG
+686 WKQKVNDKWDYEGG
-700 YSYIHTKVDQGKGD
+700 YSYIRTKVDKGA
-714 GLVYDTSYNQ
+714 GLTFDTTYNQ
-724 PNGYHAGVH
+724 PNGYHAGIH
-733 YQSGKWQ
+733 YHSGKWQ
-740 AAVDM
+740 AGADM

-763 WNASASYAPDKST
+763 WNVSASYSPDAAT
-776 TIYARVNNFND
+776 TMYVKVNNLND
-787 ESYDLYH
+787 EAYDLYH

-802 WQIGVKKKF
+802 WQVGVKKKF

>member
-70 DLGGAADS
+70 DLGGAADP

-182 LRKKSPIKLSEAKT
+182 LRKKFPVKLSEAKI

-319 GNRNESSLDAY
+319 GDRRESSLDAY
-330 TGSWGSHGLTL
+330 TGSWGMHGYTL
-341 TNEGRA
+341 TDSGRA
-347 GKTSWL
+347 GATSWL
-353 LNGSIR
+353 VSGSLEQR
-359 ERQYFGFPNGMPTD
+359 EYYAFPHGANTD
-373 SSHADYHDASA
+373 HSRGDIAKKSLSLRLDQDLTDQTSLTVKAYHQDYH
-384 FLRINQELNGHN
+384 GHG
-396 SLTFETSH
+396 STYKA
-404 DDFHGHSATFWA
+404 DPA
-416 RGWYRKAGFY
+416 GWYLTANKPIDRLVND
-426 KGKYSEEKA
+426 YSVTYHFK
-435 ITEAEAK
+435 K
-442 RTPKD
+442 
-447 KLVDRREDY
+447 
-456 WYPNKNK
+456 
-463 VVERLINNY
+463 
-472 SLTWKFQ
+472 Q
-479 TDKDTPGFLRYFND
+479 TAQPGFLRYFND

-499 KNHYFTRSQGLEWQ
+499 SNHYFTRTQGLEWQ
-513 NNWQLGPHQHL
+513 DNWQLGSHQHV

-535 TNYEANYID
+535 TNYEAHYID
-544 KKRHNQALY
+544 KKRHNQAFY

-561 KFTVTPGLRWDD
+561 KFTVTPGLRWDR
-573 NSTFGAHQ
+573 NSTFGSHQ

-587 NYKANKDFNV
+587 NYKANDAFNV

-614 YITSTSHGNE
+614 YMTTSRGQITSQGNE
-624 NLQPEEGYTQTLG
+624 NLQPEEGYTETLG
-637 FQYQAGPKTS
+637 FQYQAGPKTV
-647 LEGSIFHSNL
+647 LEGSVFHSNL
-657 ENVIRWN
+657 QHVIRWN
-664 RTSSYSEAENLNEE
+664 RAVMPHEAENLDEE

-686 WKQKVNDKWDYEAG
+686 WKQKVNDKWNYEGG
-700 YSYIHTKVDQGKGD
+700 YSYIRTKVDKGA
-714 GLVYDTSYNQ
+714 GLTFDTTYNQ
-724 PNGYHAGVH
+724 PNGYHAGIH
-733 YQSGKWQ
+733 YHSGKWQ
-740 AAVDM
+740 AGADM

-763 WNASASYAPDKST
+763 WNVSASYSPDAAT
-776 TIYARVNNFND
+776 TMYVKVNNLND
-787 ESYDLYH
+787 EAYDLYH

-802 WQIGVKKKF
+802 WQVGVKKKF

>member
-70 DLGGAADS
+70 DLGGAADP
-78 EGRAEASGAMAA
+78 EGRAEASGAMAV

-104 ADGMTYGTIS
+104 ADGMTYGTRS

-129 SRPPALAGKPQSVSQ
+129 SRPPALAGKPQSASQ

-182 LRKKSPIKLSEAKT
+182 LRKKFPVKLSEAKI

-201 AIPPSQSNTTVITA
+201 AIPPSQSNTSVITA

-319 GNRNESSLDAY
+319 GDRRESSLDAY
-330 TGSWGSHGLTL
+330 TGSWGMHGYTL
-341 TNEGRA
+341 TDSGRA
-347 GKTSWL
+347 GATSWL
-353 LNGSIR
+353 VSGSLEQR
-359 ERQYFGFPNGMPTD
+359 EYYAFPHGANTD
-373 SSHADYHDASA
+373 HSRGDIAKKSLSLRLDQDLTDQTSLTVKAYHQDYH
-384 FLRINQELNGHN
+384 GHG
-396 SLTFETSH
+396 STYKADPT
-404 DDFHGHSATFWA
+404 
-416 RGWYRKAGFY
+416 GWYLTANKPIDRLVND
-426 KGKYSEEKA
+426 YSVTYHFK
-435 ITEAEAK
+435 K
-442 RTPKD
+442 
-447 KLVDRREDY
+447 
-456 WYPNKNK
+456 
-463 VVERLINNY
+463 
-472 SLTWKFQ
+472 Q
-479 TDKDTPGFLRYFND
+479 TAQPGFLRYFND

-499 KNHYFTRSQGLEWQ
+499 SNHYFTRTQGLEWQ
-513 NNWQLGPHQHL
+513 DNWQLGSHQHV

-535 TNYEANYID
+535 TNYEAHYID
-544 KKRHNQALY
+544 KKRHNQAFY

-561 KFTVTPGLRWDD
+561 KFTVTPGLRWD
-573 NSTFGAHQ
+573 NSSTYGVHQ

-597 YASWGR
+597 YTSWGR

-686 WKQKVNDKWDYEAG
+686 WKQKVNDKWDYEGG
-700 YSYIHTKVDQGKGD
+700 YSYIRTKVDKGA
-714 GLVYDTSYNQ
+714 GLTFDTTYNQ
-724 PNGYHAGVH
+724 PNGYHVGIH
-733 YQSGKWQ
+733 YHSGKWQ
-740 AAVDM
+740 AGADM

-763 WNASASYAPDKST
+763 WNVSASYSPDAAT
-776 TIYARVNNFND
+776 TMYVKVNNLND
-787 ESYDLYH
+787 EAYDLYH

-802 WQIGVKKKF
+802 WQVGVKKKF

>member
-70 DLGGAADS
+70 DLGGAAAP

-104 ADGMTYGTIS
+104 ADGLTYEVIS
-114 QARREGGASTGAGTV
+114 QASREKAASTGPGTV
-129 SRPPALAGKPQSVSQ
+129 SRPPALAGKPQSASQ

-156 GPGKNEAAAP
+156 GMGKNEAAAP

-182 LRKKSPIKLSEAKT
+182 LRKKFPIKLSEAKI

-319 GNRNESSLDAY
+319 GDRRESSLDAY
-330 TGSWGSHGLTL
+330 TGSWGMHGYTL
-341 TNEGRA
+341 TDSGRA
-347 GKTSWL
+347 GATSWL
-353 LNGSIR
+353 VSGSLEQR
-359 ERQYFGFPNGMPTD
+359 EYYAFPHGANTD
-373 SSHADYHDASA
+373 HSRGDIAKKSLSLRLDQDLTDQTSLTVKAYHQDYH
-384 FLRINQELNGHN
+384 GHG
-396 SLTFETSH
+396 STYKA
-404 DDFHGHSATFWA
+404 DPA
-416 RGWYRKAGFY
+416 GWYLTANKPIDRLVND
-426 KGKYSEEKA
+426 YSVTYHFK
-435 ITEAEAK
+435 K
-442 RTPKD
+442 
-447 KLVDRREDY
+447 
-456 WYPNKNK
+456 
-463 VVERLINNY
+463 
-472 SLTWKFQ
+472 Q
-479 TDKDTPGFLRYFND
+479 TAQPGFLRYFND

-499 KNHYFTRSQGLEWQ
+499 SNHYFTRTQGLEWQ
-513 NNWQLGPHQHL
+513 DNWQLGSHQHV

-535 TNYEANYID
+535 TNYEAHYID
-544 KKRHNQALY
+544 KKRHNQAFY
-553 AEDALTFG
+553 AEDDLTFG
-561 KFTVTPGLRWDD
+561 KFTVTPGLRWDR
-573 NSTFGAHQ
+573 NSTFGSHQ

-587 NYKANKDFNV
+587 NYKANDAFNV

-614 YITSTSHGNE
+614 YMTTSRGKITSQGNE
-624 NLQPEEGYTQTLG
+624 NLQPEEGYTETLG
-637 FQYQAGPKTS
+637 FQYQTGPKTVI
-647 LEGSIFHSNL
+647 EGSVFHSNL
-657 ENVIRWN
+657 QHVIRWN
-664 RTSSYSEAENLNEE
+664 RAVMPHEAENLDEE

-686 WKQKVNDKWDYEAG
+686 WKQKVNDKWDYEGG
-700 YSYIHTKVDQGKGD
+700 YSYIRTKVDKGA
-714 GLVYDTSYNQ
+714 GLTFDTTYNQ
-724 PNGYHAGVH
+724 PNGYHAGIH
-733 YQSGKWQ
+733 YHSGKWQ
-740 AAVDM
+740 AGADM

-763 WNASASYAPDKST
+763 WNVSASYSPDAAT
-776 TIYARVNNFND
+776 TMYVKVNNLND
-787 ESYDLYH
+787 EAYDLYH

-802 WQIGVKKKF
+802 WQVGVKKKF

>member
-1 MKPWKGKRGRIA
+1 MKPGKGKRGRIA
-13 AGASVSLHAAV
+13 AGTSVSLHAAV

-30 GGFFTLFQQYTR
+30 GGFFTLFQQYTH

-59 AGGRDAAGTDE
+59 VGGRDAAGIDE
-70 DLGGAADS
+70 DLGGAADP

-129 SRPPALAGKPQSVSQ
+129 SRPPTLAGKPQSASQ

-166 AGTLQVPDAVA
+166 AGILQVPDAVA

-182 LRKKSPIKLSEAKT
+182 LRKKFPVKLSEAKI

-201 AIPPSQSNTTVITA
+201 AIPPSQSNTTIITA
-215 ENMEAHQDTTVQ
+215 EKMEAHQDTTVQ
-227 QALQRVTGVT
+227 QVLQRVTGVT

-319 GNRNESSLDAY
+319 GDRCESSLDAY
-330 TGSWGSHGLTL
+330 TGSWGMHGYTL
-341 TNEGRA
+341 TDSGRA
-347 GKTSWL
+347 GATSWL
-353 LNGSIR
+353 VSGSLEQR
-359 ERQYFGFPNGMPTD
+359 EYYAFPHGANTD
-373 SSHADYHDASA
+373 HSRGDIAKKSLSLRLDQDLTDQTSLTVKAYHQDYH
-384 FLRINQELNGHN
+384 GHG
-396 SLTFETSH
+396 STYKA
-404 DDFHGHSATFWA
+404 DPA
-416 RGWYRKAGFY
+416 GWYLTANKPIDRLVND
-426 KGKYSEEKA
+426 YSVTYHFK
-435 ITEAEAK
+435 K
-442 RTPKD
+442 
-447 KLVDRREDY
+447 
-456 WYPNKNK
+456 
-463 VVERLINNY
+463 
-472 SLTWKFQ
+472 Q
-479 TDKDTPGFLRYFND
+479 TAQPGFLRYFND

-499 KNHYFTRSQGLEWQ
+499 SNHYFTRTQGLEWQ
-513 NNWQLGPHQHL
+513 DNWQLGSHQHV

-535 TNYEANYID
+535 TNYEAHYID
-544 KKRHNQALY
+544 KKRHNQAFY

-561 KFTVTPGLRWDD
+561 KFTVTPGLRWDR
-573 NSTFGAHQ
+573 NSTFGSHQ

-587 NYKANKDFNV
+587 NYKANDAFNV

-614 YITSTSHGNE
+614 YMTTSRGQITSQGNE
-624 NLQPEEGYTQTLG
+624 NLQPEEGYTETLG
-637 FQYQAGPKTS
+637 FQYQAGPKTV
-647 LEGSIFHSNL
+647 LEGSVFHSNL
-657 ENVIRWN
+657 QHVIRWN
-664 RTSSYSEAENLNEE
+664 RAVMPHEAENFDEE

-686 WKQKVNDKWDYEAG
+686 WKQKVNDKWDYEGG
-700 YSYIHTKVDQGKGD
+700 YSYIRTKVDKGA
-714 GLVYDTSYNQ
+714 GLTFDTTYNQ
-724 PNGYHAGVH
+724 PNGYHAGIH
-733 YQSGKWQ
+733 YHSGKWQ
-740 AAVDM
+740 AGADM

-763 WNASASYAPDKST
+763 WNVSASYSPDAAT
-776 TIYARVNNFND
+776 TMYVKVNNLND
-787 ESYDLYH
+787 EAYDLYH

-802 WQIGVKKKF
+802 WQVGVKKKF

>member
-70 DLGGAADS
+70 DLGGAADP

-129 SRPPALAGKPQSVSQ
+129 SRPPALAGKPQSASQ

-182 LRKKSPIKLSEAKT
+182 LRKKFPVKLSEAKI
-196 VPPTP
+196 VPPTS
-201 AIPPSQSNTTVITA
+201 AIPPNQSNTTVITA

-319 GNRNESSLDAY
+319 GDRRESSLDAY
-330 TGSWGSHGLTL
+330 TGSWGIHGYTL
-341 TNEGRA
+341 TDSGRA
-347 GKTSWL
+347 GATSWIVS
-353 LNGSIR
+353 GSLEQR
-359 ERQYFGFPNGMPTD
+359 EYYAFPHGANTD
-373 SSHADYHDASA
+373 HSRGDIAKKSLSLRLDQDLTDQTSLTVKAYHQDYH
-384 FLRINQELNGHN
+384 GHG
-396 SLTFETSH
+396 STYKA
-404 DDFHGHSATFWA
+404 DPA
-416 RGWYRKAGFY
+416 GWYLTANKPIDRLVND
-426 KGKYSEEKA
+426 YSVTYHFK
-435 ITEAEAK
+435 K
-442 RTPKD
+442 
-447 KLVDRREDY
+447 
-456 WYPNKNK
+456 
-463 VVERLINNY
+463 
-472 SLTWKFQ
+472 Q
-479 TDKDTPGFLRYFND
+479 TAQPGFLRYFND

-499 KNHYFTRSQGLEWQ
+499 SNHYFTRTQGLEWQ
-513 NNWQLGPHQHL
+513 DNWQLGSHQHV

-535 TNYEANYID
+535 TNYEAHYID
-544 KKRHNQALY
+544 KKRHNQAFY

-561 KFTVTPGLRWDD
+561 KFTVTPGLRWDR
-573 NSTFGAHQ
+573 NSTFGTHQ

-587 NYKANKDFNV
+587 NYKANDAFNV
-597 YASWGR
+597 YASWSR

-614 YITSTSHGNE
+614 YVTTSRGKVTSQGNE

-637 FQYQAGPKTS
+637 FQYQAGPKTNI
-647 LEGSIFHSNL
+647 EGSIFHSNL
-657 ENVIRWN
+657 QHVIRWN
-664 RTSSYSEAENLNEE
+664 RAVMPHEAENLDEE

-700 YSYIHTKVDQGKGD
+700 YSYIRTKVDKGE
-714 GLVYDTSYNQ
+714 GLAFDTTYNQ

-733 YQSGKWQ
+733 YHSGKWQ
-740 AAVDM
+740 ANADM

-763 WNASASYAPDKST
+763 WNVGASYSPNAAT
-776 TIYARVNNFND
+776 TVYAKVNNLND
-787 ESYDLYH
+787 EAYDLYH
-794 NYPAAGRN
+794 NYPSAGRN
-802 WQIGVKKKF
+802 WQVGVKRKF

>member
-70 DLGGAADS
+70 DLGGAADP

-129 SRPPALAGKPQSVSQ
+129 SRPPALAGKPQSASQ

-156 GPGKNEAAAP
+156 GMGKNEAAAP

-182 LRKKSPIKLSEAKT
+182 LRKKFPVKLSEAKI

-319 GNRNESSLDAY
+319 GDRRESSLDAY
-330 TGSWGSHGLTL
+330 TGSWGMHGYTL
-341 TNEGRA
+341 TDSGRA
-347 GKTSWL
+347 GATSWL
-353 LNGSIR
+353 VSGSLEQR
-359 ERQYFGFPNGMPTD
+359 EYYAFPHGANTD
-373 SSHADYHDASA
+373 HSRGDIAKKSLSLRLDQDLTDQTSLTVKAYHQDYH
-384 FLRINQELNGHN
+384 GHG
-396 SLTFETSH
+396 STYKA
-404 DDFHGHSATFWA
+404 DPA
-416 RGWYRKAGFY
+416 GWYLTANKPIDRLVND
-426 KGKYSEEKA
+426 YSVTYHFK
-435 ITEAEAK
+435 K
-442 RTPKD
+442 
-447 KLVDRREDY
+447 
-456 WYPNKNK
+456 
-463 VVERLINNY
+463 
-472 SLTWKFQ
+472 Q
-479 TDKDTPGFLRYFND
+479 TAQPGFLRYFND

-499 KNHYFTRSQGLEWQ
+499 SNHYFTRTQGLEWQ
-513 NNWQLGPHQHL
+513 DNWQLGSHQHV

-535 TNYEANYID
+535 TNYEAHYID
-544 KKRHNQALY
+544 KKRHNQAFY

-561 KFTVTPGLRWDD
+561 KFTVTPGLRWDR
-573 NSTFGAHQ
+573 NSTFGSHQ

-587 NYKANKDFNV
+587 NYKANDAFNV

-614 YITSTSHGNE
+614 YMTTSRGQITSQGNE
-624 NLQPEEGYTQTLG
+624 NLQPEEGYTETLG
-637 FQYQAGPKTS
+637 FQYQAGPKTV
-647 LEGSIFHSNL
+647 LEGSVFHSNL
-657 ENVIRWN
+657 QHVIRWN
-664 RTSSYSEAENLNEE
+664 RAVMPHEAENLDEE

-686 WKQKVNDKWDYEAG
+686 WKQKVNDKWDYEGG
-700 YSYIHTKVDQGKGD
+700 YSYIRTKVDKGA
-714 GLVYDTSYNQ
+714 GLTFDTTYNQ
-724 PNGYHAGVH
+724 PNGYHAGIH
-733 YQSGKWQ
+733 YHSGKWQ
-740 AAVDM
+740 AGADM

-763 WNASASYAPDKST
+763 WNVSASYSPDAAT
-776 TIYARVNNFND
+776 TMYVKVNNLND
-787 ESYDLYH
+787 EAYDLYH

-802 WQIGVKKKF
+802 WQVGVKKKF

>member
-47 EVMVYNAEDLAG
+47 EVMVYSAEDLAG

-70 DLGGAADS
+70 DLGGAADP

-104 ADGMTYGTIS
+104 ADGLTYEVIS
-114 QARREGGASTGAGTV
+114 QASWEKAASTGSGTV
-129 SRPPALAGKPQSVSQ
+129 SRPPALAGKPQSASQ

-150 GTGRAA
+150 GTVRAA
-156 GPGKNEAAAP
+156 GMGKNEAAAP

-182 LRKKSPIKLSEAKT
+182 LRKKFPIKLSEAKI

-319 GNRNESSLDAY
+319 GDRRESSLDAY
-330 TGSWGSHGLTL
+330 TGSWGMHGYTL
-341 TNEGRA
+341 TDSGRA
-347 GKTSWL
+347 GATSWL
-353 LNGSIR
+353 VSGSLEQR
-359 ERQYFGFPNGMPTD
+359 EYYAFPHGANTD
-373 SSHADYHDASA
+373 HSRGDIAKKSLSLRLDQDLTDQTSLTVKAYHQDYH
-384 FLRINQELNGHN
+384 GHG
-396 SLTFETSH
+396 STYKA
-404 DDFHGHSATFWA
+404 DPA
-416 RGWYRKAGFY
+416 GWYLTANKPIDRLVND
-426 KGKYSEEKA
+426 YSVTYHFK
-435 ITEAEAK
+435 K
-442 RTPKD
+442 
-447 KLVDRREDY
+447 
-456 WYPNKNK
+456 
-463 VVERLINNY
+463 
-472 SLTWKFQ
+472 Q
-479 TDKDTPGFLRYFND
+479 TAQPGFLRYFND

-499 KNHYFTRSQGLEWQ
+499 SNHYFTRTQGLEWQ
-513 NNWQLGPHQHL
+513 DNWQLGSHQHV

-535 TNYEANYID
+535 TNYEAHYID
-544 KKRHNQALY
+544 KKRHNQAFY

-561 KFTVTPGLRWDD
+561 KFTVTPGLRWDR
-573 NSTFGAHQ
+573 NSTFGSHQ

-587 NYKANKDFNV
+587 NYKANDAFNV

-603 VFSPPRLNDQF
+603 VFSPPRLNDRF

-686 WKQKVNDKWDYEAG
+686 WKQKVNDKWDYEGG
-700 YSYIHTKVDQGKGD
+700 YSYIRTKVDKGA
-714 GLVYDTSYNQ
+714 GLTFDTTYNQ
-724 PNGYHAGVH
+724 PNGYHAGIH
-733 YQSGKWQ
+733 YHSGKWQ
-740 AAVDM
+740 AGADM

-763 WNASASYAPDKST
+763 WNVSASYSPDAAT
-776 TIYARVNNFND
+776 TMYVKVNNLND
-787 ESYDLYH
+787 EAYDLYH

-802 WQIGVKKKF
+802 WQVGVKKKF

>member
-24 YLALAA
+24 YLVLAA

-70 DLGGAADS
+70 DLGGAADP

-129 SRPPALAGKPQSVSQ
+129 SRPPALAGKPQSASQ

-150 GTGRAA
+150 GTGWAA

-177 DILDA
+177 NILDA
-182 LRKKSPIKLSEAKT
+182 LRKKFPIKLSEAKT

-319 GNRNESSLDAY
+319 GDRRESSLDAY
-330 TGSWGSHGLTL
+330 TGSWGMHGYTL
-341 TNEGRA
+341 TDSGRA
-347 GKTSWL
+347 GATSWL
-353 LNGSIR
+353 VSGSLEQR
-359 ERQYFGFPNGMPTD
+359 EYYAFPHGANTD
-373 SSHADYHDASA
+373 HSRGDIAKKSLSLRLDQDLTDQTLLTVKAYHQDYH
-384 FLRINQELNGHN
+384 GHG
-396 SLTFETSH
+396 STYKA
-404 DDFHGHSATFWA
+404 DPA
-416 RGWYRKAGFY
+416 GWYLTANKPIDRLVND
-426 KGKYSEEKA
+426 YSVTYHFK
-435 ITEAEAK
+435 K
-442 RTPKD
+442 
-447 KLVDRREDY
+447 
-456 WYPNKNK
+456 
-463 VVERLINNY
+463 
-472 SLTWKFQ
+472 Q
-479 TDKDTPGFLRYFND
+479 TAQPGFLRYFND

-499 KNHYFTRSQGLEWQ
+499 SNHYFTRTQGLEWQ
-513 NNWQLGPHQHL
+513 DNWQLGSHQHV

-544 KKRHNQALY
+544 KKRHNQAFY

-561 KFTVTPGLRWDD
+561 KFTVTPGLRWDR
-573 NSTFGAHQ
+573 NSTFGSHQ

-587 NYKANKDFNV
+587 NYKANDAFNV

-614 YITSTSHGNE
+614 YMTTSRGQITSQGNE
-624 NLQPEEGYTQTLG
+624 NLQPEEGYTETLG
-637 FQYQAGPKTS
+637 FQYQAGPKTV
-647 LEGSIFHSNL
+647 LEGSVFHSDL
-657 ENVIRWN
+657 QHVIRWN
-664 RTSSYSEAENLNEE
+664 RAVMPHEAENLDEE

-686 WKQKVNDKWDYEAG
+686 WKQKVNDKWDYEGG
-700 YSYIHTKVDQGKGD
+700 YSYIRTKVDKGA
-714 GLVYDTSYNQ
+714 GLTFDTTYNQ
-724 PNGYHAGVH
+724 PNGYHAGIH
-733 YQSGKWQ
+733 YHSGKWQ
-740 AAVDM
+740 AGADM

-763 WNASASYAPDKST
+763 WNVSASYSPDAAT
-776 TIYARVNNFND
+776 TMYVKVNNLND
-787 ESYDLYH
+787 EAYDLYH

-802 WQIGVKKKF
+802 WQVGVKKKF

>member
-59 AGGRDAAGTDE
+59 AGGRDAAGSDE
-70 DLGGAADS
+70 DQGGAADLDS
-78 EGRAEASGAMAA
+78 SAGVSGTLTNGEAASPGLD
-90 GEVASTNPDEMGTA
+90 EVGTA
-104 ADGMTYGTIS
+104 ADGLTYEVIS
-114 QARREGGASTGAGTV
+114 QASREKAASTGSGTV
-129 SRPPALAGKPQSVSQ
+129 SRPPALAGKPQSASQ

-182 LRKKSPIKLSEAKT
+182 LRKKFPIKLSEAKI

-319 GNRNESSLDAY
+319 GDRRESSLDAY
-330 TGSWGSHGLTL
+330 TGSWGMHGYTL
-341 TNEGRA
+341 TDSGRA
-347 GKTSWL
+347 GATSWL
-353 LNGSIR
+353 VSGSLEQR
-359 ERQYFGFPNGMPTD
+359 EYYAFPHGANTD
-373 SSHADYHDASA
+373 HSRGDISKKSLSLRLDQDLTDQTSLTVKAYHQDYH
-384 FLRINQELNGHN
+384 GHGSTYKAN
-396 SLTFETSH
+396 P
-404 DDFHGHSATFWA
+404 A
-416 RGWYRKAGFY
+416 GWYLTANKPIDRLVND
-426 KGKYSEEKA
+426 YSVTYHFK
-435 ITEAEAK
+435 K
-442 RTPKD
+442 
-447 KLVDRREDY
+447 
-456 WYPNKNK
+456 
-463 VVERLINNY
+463 
-472 SLTWKFQ
+472 Q
-479 TDKDTPGFLRYFND
+479 TAQPGFLRYFND

-499 KNHYFTRSQGLEWQ
+499 SNHYFTRTQGLEWQ
-513 NNWQLGPHQHL
+513 DNWQLDSHQHV

-535 TNYEANYID
+535 TNYEAHYID
-544 KKRHNQALY
+544 KKRHNQAFY

-561 KFTVTPGLRWDD
+561 KFTVTPGLRWDR
-573 NSTFGAHQ
+573 NSTFGSHQ

-587 NYKANKDFNV
+587 NYKANDAFNV

-686 WKQKVNDKWDYEAG
+686 WKQNVNDKWDYEGG
-700 YSYIHTKVDQGKGD
+700 YSYIRTKVDKGA
-714 GLVYDTSYNQ
+714 GLTFDTTYNQ
-724 PNGYHAGVH
+724 PNGYHAGIH
-733 YQSGKWQ
+733 YHSGKWQ
-740 AAVDM
+740 AGADM

-763 WNASASYAPDKST
+763 WNVSASYSPDAAT
-776 TIYARVNNFND
+776 TMYVKVNNLND
-787 ESYDLYH
+787 EAYDLYH

-802 WQIGVKKKF
+802 WQVGVKKKF

>member
-129 SRPPALAGKPQSVSQ
+129 SRPPALAGKPQSASQ

-150 GTGRAA
+150 GTVRAA

-182 LRKKSPIKLSEAKT
+182 LRKKFPIKLSEAKT

-201 AIPPSQSNTTVITA
+201 AIPPSQSNTTIITA

-319 GNRNESSLDAY
+319 GDRRESSLDAY
-330 TGSWGSHGLTL
+330 TGSWGMHGYTL
-341 TNEGRA
+341 TDSGRA
-347 GKTSWL
+347 GATSWL
-353 LNGSIR
+353 VSGSLEQR
-359 ERQYFGFPNGMPTD
+359 EYYAFPHGANTD
-373 SSHADYHDASA
+373 HSRGDIAKKSLSLRLDQDLTDQTSLTVKAYHQDYH
-384 FLRINQELNGHN
+384 GHGSTYKAN
-396 SLTFETSH
+396 P
-404 DDFHGHSATFWA
+404 A
-416 RGWYRKAGFY
+416 GWYLTANKPIDRLVND
-426 KGKYSEEKA
+426 YSVTYHFK
-435 ITEAEAK
+435 K
-442 RTPKD
+442 
-447 KLVDRREDY
+447 
-456 WYPNKNK
+456 
-463 VVERLINNY
+463 
-472 SLTWKFQ
+472 Q
-479 TDKDTPGFLRYFND
+479 TAQPGFLRYFND

-499 KNHYFTRSQGLEWQ
+499 SNHYFTRTQGLEWQ
-513 NNWQLGPHQHL
+513 DNWQLDSHQHV

-535 TNYEANYID
+535 TNYEAHYID
-544 KKRHNQALY
+544 KKRHNQAFY

-561 KFTVTPGLRWDD
+561 KFTVTPGLRWDR
-573 NSTFGAHQ
+573 NSTFGSHQ

-587 NYKANKDFNV
+587 NYKANDAFNV

-686 WKQKVNDKWDYEAG
+686 WKQKVNDKWDYEGG
-700 YSYIHTKVDQGKGD
+700 YSYIRTKVDKGA
-714 GLVYDTSYNQ
+714 GLTFDTTYNQ
-724 PNGYHAGVH
+724 PNGYHAGIH
-733 YQSGKWQ
+733 YHSGKWQ
-740 AAVDM
+740 AGADM

-763 WNASASYAPDKST
+763 WNVSASYSPDAAT
-776 TIYARVNNFND
+776 TMYVKVNNLND
-787 ESYDLYH
+787 EAYDLYH

-802 WQIGVKKKF
+802 WQVGVKKKF

>member
-59 AGGRDAAGTDE
+59 AGGRDAAGSDE
-70 DLGGAADS
+70 DQGVAADLDS
-78 EGRAEASGAMAA
+78 SAGVSGTLTNGEAASPSLD
-90 GEVASTNPDEMGTA
+90 EVGTA
-104 ADGMTYGTIS
+104 ADGLTYEVIS
-114 QARREGGASTGAGTV
+114 QASREKAASTGSGTV
-129 SRPPALAGKPQSVSQ
+129 SRPPALAGKPQSASQ

-182 LRKKSPIKLSEAKT
+182 LRKKFPIKLSEAKI
-196 VPPTP
+196 VSPTP

-319 GNRNESSLDAY
+319 GDRRESSLDAY
-330 TGSWGSHGLTL
+330 TGSWGMHGYTL
-341 TNEGRA
+341 TDSGRA
-347 GKTSWL
+347 GATSWL
-353 LNGSIR
+353 VSGSLEQR
-359 ERQYFGFPNGMPTD
+359 EYYAFPHGANTD
-373 SSHADYHDASA
+373 HSRGDIAKKSLSLRLDQDLTDQTSLTVKAYHQDYH
-384 FLRINQELNGHN
+384 GHG
-396 SLTFETSH
+396 STYKA
-404 DDFHGHSATFWA
+404 DPA
-416 RGWYRKAGFY
+416 GWYLTANKPIDRLVND
-426 KGKYSEEKA
+426 YSVTYHFK
-435 ITEAEAK
+435 K
-442 RTPKD
+442 
-447 KLVDRREDY
+447 
-456 WYPNKNK
+456 
-463 VVERLINNY
+463 
-472 SLTWKFQ
+472 Q
-479 TDKDTPGFLRYFND
+479 TAQPGFLRYFND

-499 KNHYFTRSQGLEWQ
+499 SNHYFTRTQGLEWQ
-513 NNWQLGPHQHL
+513 DNWQLGSHQHV

-535 TNYEANYID
+535 TNYEAHYID
-544 KKRHNQALY
+544 KKRHNQAFY

-561 KFTVTPGLRWDD
+561 KFTVTPGLRWDR
-573 NSTFGAHQ
+573 NSTFGSHQ

-587 NYKANKDFNV
+587 NYKANDAFNV

-614 YITSTSHGNE
+614 YMTTSRGQITSQGNE
-624 NLQPEEGYTQTLG
+624 NLQPEEGYTETLG
-637 FQYQAGPKTS
+637 FQYQAGPKTV
-647 LEGSIFHSNL
+647 LEGSVFHSNL
-657 ENVIRWN
+657 QHVIRWN
-664 RTSSYSEAENLNEE
+664 RAVMPHEAENLDEE

-686 WKQKVNDKWDYEAG
+686 WKQKVNDKWDYEGG
-700 YSYIHTKVDQGKGD
+700 YSYIRTKVDKGA
-714 GLVYDTSYNQ
+714 GLTFDTTYNQ
-724 PNGYHAGVH
+724 PNGYHAGIH
-733 YQSGKWQ
+733 YHSGKWQ
-740 AAVDM
+740 AGADM

-763 WNASASYAPDKST
+763 WNVSASYSPDAAT
-776 TIYARVNNFND
+776 TMYVKVNNLND
-787 ESYDLYH
+787 EAYDLYH

-802 WQIGVKKKF
+802 WQVGVKKKF

>member
-59 AGGRDAAGTDE
+59 AGGRDAAGSDE
-70 DLGGAADS
+70 DQGGAADLDS
-78 EGRAEASGAMAA
+78 SAGVSGTLTNGEAASPGLD
-90 GEVASTNPDEMGTA
+90 EVGTA
-104 ADGMTYGTIS
+104 ADGLTYEFIS
-114 QARREGGASTGAGTV
+114 QASREKAASTGSGTI
-129 SRPPALAGKPQSVSQ
+129 SRPPALAGKPQSASQ

-150 GTGRAA
+150 GTVRAA

-182 LRKKSPIKLSEAKT
+182 LRKKFPVKLSEAKT

-319 GNRNESSLDAY
+319 GDRRESSLDAY
-330 TGSWGSHGLTL
+330 TGSWGMHGYTL
-341 TNEGRA
+341 TDSGRA
-347 GKTSWL
+347 GATSWL
-353 LNGSIR
+353 VSGSLEQR
-359 ERQYFGFPNGMPTD
+359 EYYAFPHGANTD
-373 SSHADYHDASA
+373 HSRGDIAKKSLSLRLDQDLTDQTSLTVKAYHQDYH
-384 FLRINQELNGHN
+384 GHG
-396 SLTFETSH
+396 STYKA
-404 DDFHGHSATFWA
+404 DPA
-416 RGWYRKAGFY
+416 GWYLTANKPIDRLVND
-426 KGKYSEEKA
+426 YSVTYHFK
-435 ITEAEAK
+435 K
-442 RTPKD
+442 
-447 KLVDRREDY
+447 
-456 WYPNKNK
+456 
-463 VVERLINNY
+463 
-472 SLTWKFQ
+472 Q
-479 TDKDTPGFLRYFND
+479 TAQPGFLRYFND

-499 KNHYFTRSQGLEWQ
+499 SNHYFTRTQGLEWQ
-513 NNWQLGPHQHL
+513 DNWQLGSHQHV

-535 TNYEANYID
+535 TNYEAHYID
-544 KKRHNQALY
+544 KKRHNQAFY

-561 KFTVTPGLRWDD
+561 KFTVTPGLRWDR
-573 NSTFGAHQ
+573 NSTFGSHQ

-587 NYKANKDFNV
+587 NYKANDAFNV

-614 YITSTSHGNE
+614 YMTTSRGKITSQGNE
-624 NLQPEEGYTQTLG
+624 NLQPEEGYTETLG
-637 FQYQAGPKTS
+637 FQYQAGPKTV
-647 LEGSIFHSNL
+647 LEGSVFHSDL
-657 ENVIRWN
+657 QHVIRWN
-664 RTSSYSEAENLNEE
+664 RAVMPHEAENLDEE

-686 WKQKVNDKWDYEAG
+686 WKQKVNDKWDYEGG
-700 YSYIHTKVDQGKGD
+700 YSYIRTKVDKGA
-714 GLVYDTSYNQ
+714 GLTFDTTYNQ
-724 PNGYHAGVH
+724 PNGYHAGIH
-733 YQSGKWQ
+733 YHSGKWQ
-740 AAVDM
+740 AGADM

-763 WNASASYAPDKST
+763 WNVSASYSPDAAT
-776 TIYARVNNFND
+776 TMYVKVNNLND
-787 ESYDLYH
+787 EAYDLYH

-802 WQIGVKKKF
+802 WQVGVKKKF

>member
-59 AGGRDAAGTDE
+59 ADGRDAAGSDE
-70 DLGGAADS
+70 DQGVAADLDS
-78 EGRAEASGAMAA
+78 SAGVSGTLTNGEAASPSLD
-90 GEVASTNPDEMGTA
+90 EVGTA
-104 ADGMTYGTIS
+104 ADGLTYEVIS
-114 QARREGGASTGAGTV
+114 QASREKAASTGAGTV
-129 SRPPALAGKPQSVSQ
+129 SRPPALAGKPQSASQ

-150 GTGRAA
+150 GTVRAA

-182 LRKKSPIKLSEAKT
+182 LREKLPTKLSEAKT

-201 AIPPSQSNTTVITA
+201 AIPPSQSNTTIITA

-319 GNRNESSLDAY
+319 GDRRESSLDAY
-330 TGSWGSHGLTL
+330 TGSWGMHGYTL
-341 TNEGRA
+341 TDSGRA
-347 GKTSWL
+347 GATSWL
-353 LNGSIR
+353 VSGSLEQR
-359 ERQYFGFPNGMPTD
+359 EYYAFPHGANTD
-373 SSHADYHDASA
+373 HSRGDIAKKSLSLRLDQDLTDQTSLTVKAYHQDYH
-384 FLRINQELNGHN
+384 GHG
-396 SLTFETSH
+396 STYKA
-404 DDFHGHSATFWA
+404 DPA
-416 RGWYRKAGFY
+416 GWYLTANKPIDRLVND
-426 KGKYSEEKA
+426 YSVTYHFK
-435 ITEAEAK
+435 K
-442 RTPKD
+442 
-447 KLVDRREDY
+447 
-456 WYPNKNK
+456 
-463 VVERLINNY
+463 
-472 SLTWKFQ
+472 Q
-479 TDKDTPGFLRYFND
+479 TAQPGFLRYFND

-499 KNHYFTRSQGLEWQ
+499 SNHYFTRTQGLEWQ
-513 NNWQLGPHQHL
+513 DNWQLGSHQHV

-535 TNYEANYID
+535 TNYEAHYID
-544 KKRHNQALY
+544 KKRHNQAFY

-561 KFTVTPGLRWDD
+561 KFTVTPGLRWDR
-573 NSTFGAHQ
+573 NSTFGSHQ

-587 NYKANKDFNV
+587 NYKANDAFNV

-686 WKQKVNDKWDYEAG
+686 WKQKVNDKWDYEGG
-700 YSYIHTKVDQGKGD
+700 YSYIRTKVDKGA
-714 GLVYDTSYNQ
+714 GLTFDTTYNQ
-724 PNGYHAGVH
+724 PNGYHAGIH
-733 YQSGKWQ
+733 YHSGKWQ
-740 AAVDM
+740 AGADM

-763 WNASASYAPDKST
+763 WNVSASYSPDAAT
-776 TIYARVNNFND
+776 TMYVKVNNLND
-787 ESYDLYH
+787 EAYDLYH

-802 WQIGVKKKF
+802 WQVGVKKKF

>member
-59 AGGRDAAGTDE
+59 AGGRDAAGSDE
-70 DLGGAADS
+70 DQGGAADLDS
-78 EGRAEASGAMAA
+78 SAGVSGTLTNGEAASPGLD
-90 GEVASTNPDEMGTA
+90 EVGTA
-104 ADGMTYGTIS
+104 ADGLTYGTIS

-156 GPGKNEAAAP
+156 GMGKNEAAAP

-182 LRKKSPIKLSEAKT
+182 LRKKFPIKLSEAKI

-319 GNRNESSLDAY
+319 GDRRESSLDAY
-330 TGSWGSHGLTL
+330 TGSWGMHGYTL
-341 TNEGRA
+341 TDSGRA
-347 GKTSWL
+347 GATSWL
-353 LNGSIR
+353 VSGSLEQR
-359 ERQYFGFPNGMPTD
+359 EYYAFPHGANTD
-373 SSHADYHDASA
+373 HSRGDISKKSLSLRLDQDLTDQTSLTVKAYHQDYH
-384 FLRINQELNGHN
+384 GHGSTYKAN
-396 SLTFETSH
+396 P
-404 DDFHGHSATFWA
+404 A
-416 RGWYRKAGFY
+416 GWYLTANKPIDRLVND
-426 KGKYSEEKA
+426 YSVTYHFK
-435 ITEAEAK
+435 K
-442 RTPKD
+442 
-447 KLVDRREDY
+447 
-456 WYPNKNK
+456 
-463 VVERLINNY
+463 
-472 SLTWKFQ
+472 Q
-479 TDKDTPGFLRYFND
+479 TAQPGFLRYFND

-499 KNHYFTRSQGLEWQ
+499 SNHYFTRTQGLEWQ
-513 NNWQLGPHQHL
+513 DNWQLGSHQHV

-544 KKRHNQALY
+544 KKRHNQAFY

-561 KFTVTPGLRWDD
+561 KFTVTPGLRWD
-573 NSTFGAHQ
+573 NSSTYGVHQ

-587 NYKANKDFNV
+587 NYKANDAFNI

-686 WKQKVNDKWDYEAG
+686 WKQKVNDKWDYEGG
-700 YSYIHTKVDQGKGD
+700 YSYIRTKVDKGA
-714 GLVYDTSYNQ
+714 GLTFDTTYNQ
-724 PNGYHAGVH
+724 PNGYHAGIH
-733 YQSGKWQ
+733 YHSGKWQ
-740 AAVDM
+740 AGADM

-763 WNASASYAPDKST
+763 WNVSASYSPDAVT
-776 TIYARVNNFND
+776 TMYVKVNNLND
-787 ESYDLYH
+787 EAYDLYH

-802 WQIGVKKKF
+802 WQVGVKKKF

>member
-1 MKPWKGKRGRIA
+1 M
-13 AGASVSLHAAV
+13 
-24 YLALAA
+24 
-30 GGFFTLFQQYTR
+30 R

-70 DLGGAADS
+70 DLGGTADP
-78 EGRAEASGAMAA
+78 EGRAEASGAMAV

-129 SRPPALAGKPQSVSQ
+129 SRPPALAGKPQSASQ

-156 GPGKNEAAAP
+156 GPGKNEVAAP

-182 LRKKSPIKLSEAKT
+182 LRKKFPVKLSEAKI

-319 GNRNESSLDAY
+319 GDRRESSLDAY
-330 TGSWGSHGLTL
+330 TGSWGMHGYTL
-341 TNEGRA
+341 TDSGRA
-347 GKTSWL
+347 GATSWL
-353 LNGSIR
+353 VSGSLEQR
-359 ERQYFGFPNGMPTD
+359 EYYAFPHGANTD
-373 SSHADYHDASA
+373 HSRGDISKKSLSLRLDQDLTDQTSLTVKAYHQDYH
-384 FLRINQELNGHN
+384 GHGSTYKAN
-396 SLTFETSH
+396 P
-404 DDFHGHSATFWA
+404 A
-416 RGWYRKAGFY
+416 GWYLTANKPIDRLVND
-426 KGKYSEEKA
+426 YSVTYHFK
-435 ITEAEAK
+435 K
-442 RTPKD
+442 
-447 KLVDRREDY
+447 
-456 WYPNKNK
+456 
-463 VVERLINNY
+463 
-472 SLTWKFQ
+472 Q
-479 TDKDTPGFLRYFND
+479 TAQPGFLRYFND

-499 KNHYFTRSQGLEWQ
+499 SNHYFTRTQGLEWQ
-513 NNWQLGPHQHL
+513 DNWQLDSHQHV

-535 TNYEANYID
+535 TNYEAHYID
-544 KKRHNQALY
+544 KKRHNQAFY

-561 KFTVTPGLRWDD
+561 KFTVTPGLRWD
-573 NSTFGAHQ
+573 NSSTYGVHQ

-597 YASWGR
+597 YTSWGR

-686 WKQKVNDKWDYEAG
+686 WKQKVNDKWDYEGG
-700 YSYIHTKVDQGKGD
+700 YSYIRTKVDKGA
-714 GLVYDTSYNQ
+714 GLTFDTTYNQ
-724 PNGYHAGVH
+724 PNGYHAGIH
-733 YQSGKWQ
+733 YHSGKWQ
-740 AAVDM
+740 AGADM

-763 WNASASYAPDKST
+763 WNVSASYSPDAAT
-776 TIYARVNNFND
+776 TMYVKVNNLND
-787 ESYDLYH
+787 EAYDLYH

-802 WQIGVKKKF
+802 WQVGVKKKF

>member
-59 AGGRDAAGTDE
+59 AGGRDAAGSDE
-70 DLGGAADS
+70 DQGVAADLDS
-78 EGRAEASGAMAA
+78 SAGVSGTLTNGEAASPSLD
-90 GEVASTNPDEMGTA
+90 EVGTA
-104 ADGMTYGTIS
+104 ADGLTYEVIS
-114 QARREGGASTGAGTV
+114 QASREKAASTGSGTV
-129 SRPPALAGKPQSVSQ
+129 SRPPALAGKPQSASQ

-150 GTGRAA
+150 GTVRAA

-182 LRKKSPIKLSEAKT
+182 LRKKFPIKLSEAKI

-319 GNRNESSLDAY
+319 GDRRESSLDAY
-330 TGSWGSHGLTL
+330 TGSWGMHGYTL
-341 TNEGRA
+341 TDSGRA
-347 GKTSWL
+347 GATSWIVS
-353 LNGSIR
+353 GSLEQR
-359 ERQYFGFPNGMPTD
+359 EYYAFPHGANTD
-373 SSHADYHDASA
+373 HSHGDIAKKSLSLRLDQDLTDQTSLTVKAYHQDYH
-384 FLRINQELNGHN
+384 GHG
-396 SLTFETSH
+396 STYKA
-404 DDFHGHSATFWA
+404 DPA
-416 RGWYRKAGFY
+416 GWYLTANKPIDRLVND
-426 KGKYSEEKA
+426 YSVTYHFK
-435 ITEAEAK
+435 K
-442 RTPKD
+442 
-447 KLVDRREDY
+447 
-456 WYPNKNK
+456 
-463 VVERLINNY
+463 
-472 SLTWKFQ
+472 Q
-479 TDKDTPGFLRYFND
+479 TAQPGFLRYFND

-499 KNHYFTRSQGLEWQ
+499 SNHYFTRTQGLEWQ
-513 NNWQLGPHQHL
+513 DNWQLGSHQHV

-535 TNYEANYID
+535 TNYEAHYID
-544 KKRHNQALY
+544 KKRHNQAFY

-561 KFTVTPGLRWDD
+561 KFTVTPGLRWDR
-573 NSTFGAHQ
+573 NSTFGSHQ

-587 NYKANKDFNV
+587 NYKANDAFNI

-614 YITSTSHGNE
+614 YMTTSRGQITSQGNE
-624 NLQPEEGYTQTLG
+624 NLQPEEGYTETLG
-637 FQYQAGPKTS
+637 FQYQAGPKTV
-647 LEGSIFHSNL
+647 LEGSVFHSNL
-657 ENVIRWN
+657 QHVIRWN
-664 RTSSYSEAENLNEE
+664 RAVMPHEAENLDEE

-686 WKQKVNDKWDYEAG
+686 WKQKVNDKWDYEGG
-700 YSYIHTKVDQGKGD
+700 YSYIRTKVDKGA
-714 GLVYDTSYNQ
+714 GLTFDTTYNQ

-733 YQSGKWQ
+733 YHSGKWQ
-740 AAVDM
+740 AGADM

-763 WNASASYAPDKST
+763 WNVSASYSPDAAT
-776 TIYARVNNFND
+776 TMYVKVNNLND
-787 ESYDLYH
+787 EAYDLYH

-802 WQIGVKKKF
+802 WQVGVKKKF

>member
-70 DLGGAADS
+70 DLGGAADP

-129 SRPPALAGKPQSVSQ
+129 SRPPALAGKPQSASQ

-182 LRKKSPIKLSEAKT
+182 LRKKFPVKLSEAKI
-196 VPPTP
+196 VPPTS
-201 AIPPSQSNTTVITA
+201 AIPPNQSNTTVITA

-319 GNRNESSLDAY
+319 GDRRESSLDAY
-330 TGSWGSHGLTL
+330 TGSWGIHGYTL
-341 TNEGRA
+341 TDSGRA
-347 GKTSWL
+347 GATSWIVS
-353 LNGSIR
+353 GSLEQR
-359 ERQYFGFPNGMPTD
+359 EYYAFPHGANTD
-373 SSHADYHDASA
+373 HSRGDIAKKSLSLRLDQDLTDQTSLTVKAYHQDYH
-384 FLRINQELNGHN
+384 GHG
-396 SLTFETSH
+396 STYKA
-404 DDFHGHSATFWA
+404 DPA
-416 RGWYRKAGFY
+416 GWYLTANKPIDRLVND
-426 KGKYSEEKA
+426 YSVTYHFK
-435 ITEAEAK
+435 K
-442 RTPKD
+442 
-447 KLVDRREDY
+447 
-456 WYPNKNK
+456 
-463 VVERLINNY
+463 
-472 SLTWKFQ
+472 Q
-479 TDKDTPGFLRYFND
+479 TAQPGFLRYFND

-499 KNHYFTRSQGLEWQ
+499 SNHYFTRTQGLEWQ
-513 NNWQLGPHQHL
+513 DNWQLGSHQHV

-535 TNYEANYID
+535 TNYEAHYID
-544 KKRHNQALY
+544 KKRHNQAFY

-561 KFTVTPGLRWDD
+561 KFTVTPGLRWDR
-573 NSTFGAHQ
+573 NSTFGSHQ

-587 NYKANKDFNV
+587 NYKANDAFNV

-614 YITSTSHGNE
+614 YMTTSRGQITSQGNE
-624 NLQPEEGYTQTLG
+624 NLQPEEGYTETLG
-637 FQYQAGPKTS
+637 FQYQAGPKTV
-647 LEGSIFHSNL
+647 LEGSVFHSNL
-657 ENVIRWN
+657 QHVIRWN
-664 RTSSYSEAENLNEE
+664 RAVMPHEAENLDEE

-686 WKQKVNDKWDYEAG
+686 WKQKVNDKWDYEGG
-700 YSYIHTKVDQGKGD
+700 YSYIRTKVDKGA
-714 GLVYDTSYNQ
+714 GLTFDTTYNQ
-724 PNGYHAGVH
+724 PNGYHAGIH
-733 YQSGKWQ
+733 YHSGKWQ
-740 AAVDM
+740 AGADM

-763 WNASASYAPDKST
+763 WNVSASYSPDAAT
-776 TIYARVNNFND
+776 TMYVKVNNLND
-787 ESYDLYH
+787 EAYDLYH

-802 WQIGVKKKF
+802 WQVGVKKKF

>member
-47 EVMVYNAEDLAG
+47 EVMVYNAEDLGG

-70 DLGGAADS
+70 DLGGAADP

-129 SRPPALAGKPQSVSQ
+129 SRPPALAGKPQSASQ

-156 GPGKNEAAAP
+156 GMGKNEAAAP

-182 LRKKSPIKLSEAKT
+182 LRKKFPVKLSEAKI

-319 GNRNESSLDAY
+319 GDRRESSLDAY
-330 TGSWGSHGLTL
+330 TGSWGMHGYTL
-341 TNEGRA
+341 TDSGRA
-347 GKTSWL
+347 GATSWL
-353 LNGSIR
+353 VSGSLEQR
-359 ERQYFGFPNGMPTD
+359 EYYAFPHGANTD
-373 SSHADYHDASA
+373 HSHGDIAKKSLSLRLDQDLTDQTSLTVKAYHQDYH
-384 FLRINQELNGHN
+384 GHG
-396 SLTFETSH
+396 STYKA
-404 DDFHGHSATFWA
+404 DPA
-416 RGWYRKAGFY
+416 GWYLTANKPIDRLVND
-426 KGKYSEEKA
+426 YSVTYHFK
-435 ITEAEAK
+435 K
-442 RTPKD
+442 
-447 KLVDRREDY
+447 
-456 WYPNKNK
+456 
-463 VVERLINNY
+463 
-472 SLTWKFQ
+472 Q
-479 TDKDTPGFLRYFND
+479 TAQPGFLRYFND

-499 KNHYFTRSQGLEWQ
+499 SNHYFTRTQGLEWQ
-513 NNWQLGPHQHL
+513 DNWQFGSHQHV

-535 TNYEANYID
+535 TNYEAHYID
-544 KKRHNQALY
+544 KKRHNQAFY

-561 KFTVTPGLRWDD
+561 KFTVTPGLRWDR
-573 NSTFGAHQ
+573 NSTFGSHQ

-587 NYKANKDFNV
+587 NYKANDAFNV

-614 YITSTSHGNE
+614 YMTTSRGQITSQGNE
-624 NLQPEEGYTQTLG
+624 NLQPEEGYTETLG
-637 FQYQAGPKTS
+637 FQYQAGPKTV
-647 LEGSIFHSNL
+647 LEGSVFHSNL
-657 ENVIRWN
+657 QHVIRWN
-664 RTSSYSEAENLNEE
+664 RAVMPHEAENLDEE

-686 WKQKVNDKWDYEAG
+686 WKQKVNDKWDYEGG
-700 YSYIHTKVDQGKGD
+700 YSYIRTKVDKGA
-714 GLVYDTSYNQ
+714 GLTFDTTYNQ
-724 PNGYHAGVH
+724 PNGYHAGIH
-733 YQSGKWQ
+733 YHSGKWQ
-740 AAVDM
+740 AGADM

-763 WNASASYAPDKST
+763 WNVSASYSPDAAT
-776 TIYARVNNFND
+776 TMYVKVNNLND
-787 ESYDLYH
+787 EAYDLYH

-802 WQIGVKKKF
+802 WQVGVKKKF

>member
-70 DLGGAADS
+70 DLGGAADP

-114 QARREGGASTGAGTV
+114 QARREGGASTGSGTV
-129 SRPPALAGKPQSVSQ
+129 SRPPALAGKPQSASQ

-182 LRKKSPIKLSEAKT
+182 LRKKIPVKLSEAKI

-201 AIPPSQSNTTVITA
+201 TIPPSQSNTTVITA

-319 GNRNESSLDAY
+319 GDRRESSLDAY
-330 TGSWGSHGLTL
+330 TGSWGMHGYTL
-341 TNEGRA
+341 TDSGRA
-347 GKTSWL
+347 GATSWL
-353 LNGSIR
+353 VSGSLEQR
-359 ERQYFGFPNGMPTD
+359 EYYAFPHGANTD
-373 SSHADYHDASA
+373 HSRGDIAKKSLSLRLDQDLTDQTSLTVKAYHQDYH
-384 FLRINQELNGHN
+384 GHG
-396 SLTFETSH
+396 STYKA
-404 DDFHGHSATFWA
+404 DPA
-416 RGWYRKAGFY
+416 GWYLTANKPIDRLVND
-426 KGKYSEEKA
+426 YSVTYHFK
-435 ITEAEAK
+435 K
-442 RTPKD
+442 
-447 KLVDRREDY
+447 
-456 WYPNKNK
+456 
-463 VVERLINNY
+463 
-472 SLTWKFQ
+472 Q
-479 TDKDTPGFLRYFND
+479 TAQPGFLRYFND

-499 KNHYFTRSQGLEWQ
+499 SNHYFTRTQGLEWQ
-513 NNWQLGPHQHL
+513 DNWQLGSHQHV

-535 TNYEANYID
+535 TNYEAHYID
-544 KKRHNQALY
+544 KKRHNQAFY

-561 KFTVTPGLRWDD
+561 KFTVTPGLRWDR
-573 NSTFGAHQ
+573 NSTFGSHQ

-587 NYKANKDFNV
+587 NYKANDAFNV

-686 WKQKVNDKWDYEAG
+686 WKQKVNDKWDYEGG
-700 YSYIHTKVDQGKGD
+700 YSYIRTKVDKGA
-714 GLVYDTSYNQ
+714 GLTFDTTYNQ
-724 PNGYHAGVH
+724 PNGYHAGIH
-733 YQSGKWQ
+733 YHSGKWQ
-740 AAVDM
+740 AGADM

-763 WNASASYAPDKST
+763 WNVSASYSPDAAT
-776 TIYARVNNFND
+776 TMYVKVNNLND
-787 ESYDLYH
+787 EAYDLYH

-802 WQIGVKKKF
+802 WQVGVKKKF